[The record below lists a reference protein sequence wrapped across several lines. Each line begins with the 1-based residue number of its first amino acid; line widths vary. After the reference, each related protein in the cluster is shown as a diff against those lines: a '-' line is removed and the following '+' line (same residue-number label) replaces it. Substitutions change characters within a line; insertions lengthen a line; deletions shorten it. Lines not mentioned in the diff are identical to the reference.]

1 MVKISNIMSTTIDIN
16 TIKASN
22 SLKSLDSAIRATTNA
37 WKANEARA
45 KSVGSALEASKS
57 RYEGLSK
64 NIENVK
70 SKIGYLT
77 EQQSKLDRTTQQG
90 QEEYNKYANK
100 LASAEKQLASMT
112 AQQDRA
118 KRSMDYQKTG
128 LAGLQSSY
136 KLLNELG
143 NSRIQRLEAEGRQ
156 YEANKTK
163 LATYRASITSLT
175 KQQKLQADELV
186 RIGKASGEASEAY
199 KRQQIRLNQTSTTLA
214 KTKKDMDELSGSMRK
229 ANPTFF
235 DRLKNKISSVNKEAG
250 QTHKTFKE
258 VFAGSFIGNA
268 LSNAVSNLT
277 GKLKGAVS
285 EGMALNAAT
294 AKINARFKSMGMS
307 AKGIETL
314 DKQIGDLK
322 AQTNMTGDNVAN
334 LQTKMLNWSNIGT
347 KGAMQMTKMIAGVGD
362 SSKLSGDQIE
372 QMGASLMRVG
382 STGKVTYSALNR
394 VTKSAPTFMA
404 QLAKGAGMSEDKL
417 KAMLKTG
424 KVTQTQFQKWM
435 ASAAKYSDTAF
446 KGFSSTQGG
455 ALKFMQVRWQK
466 LEQTMTKPLFD
477 AKTSGLQA
485 LKDIMASPELLKG
498 ANAIGSALSST
509 IGYIDKHKKDIA
521 GITSDVTH
529 IGTELGKDLWKD
541 ISGII
546 GDIGKSFGLI
556 HGNTKKTEDP
566 LHMVKL
572 TMDGLAKNK
581 TAIQWISKAII
592 AMAAVK
598 GLKAITSPLTDLANI
613 KIGDKSLIGMLANGG
628 LKFGKW
634 MLHPIKNATDAMDT
648 LKIHMW
654 NMHDRIEPLTKA
666 FKSGFSKIGKFGQS
680 SWKAISKAWGKASDL
695 GSKAGKKI
703 AKGFRATGDSL
714 SRASRWS
721 WKKIRSG
728 FDGVKTFGQKLGQ
741 QLVAGFQ
748 KSIKVGRGLF
758 TQKGGAGPLNGLLQ
772 SAHSAGG
779 LKNLTTAG
787 KVGTAAA
794 SVGVAV
800 DAATS
805 IVKGIKDKVGSRKQY
820 EDIGTGAGKAI
831 GGGIGLWF
839 GGPLGAAIGAKIGD
853 VVGKWGGDAVK
864 SFQNGWNKK
873 KPPKNFW
880 SLENLG
886 WSAHNTFNKIGKWG
900 SDVGKKFGQSLSKGK
915 SWVKKNSKE
924 LALTAV
930 NPIAGIPTLLYKN
943 DPKFRKW
950 ANGVGKTFKKGFNSA
965 KKSVTNFNKSVSK
978 NVSNFNKSV
987 GKKYRQITSGI
998 GKTFK
1003 KGWDIA
1009 YKHASKGTKQIMRS
1023 TEKFAKNYIKTN
1035 KKANSETA
1043 KNFGSF
1049 SKRLK
1054 KNHGNL
1060 FKTLGQTAKTQ
1071 LKIEQKRWSSN
1082 WKNIK
1087 TTAAGI
1093 WKGLNQNASGMY
1105 KKLDTATHGGLGK
1118 VFNGFKDF
1126 GKNIKNFWDG
1136 LWKGITK
1143 TFDDTV
1149 KGLQDAAGN
1158 IQKFFTGKLKVSNI
1172 HLASGTDWKKKYGYP
1187 AILNDGHDSPA
1198 TGNREGLIHADGS
1211 LEILRGTNIKRWIFP
1226 GEDVINAHDLA
1237 TLFDRGVHL
1246 ANGTVNLRRNSKSSK
1261 LLFKNNSLIERAL
1274 KLYKAE
1280 VKKRDKRNKDRKDHR
1295 NKLDRKREQ
1304 KNSSSKAERAK
1315 AAVRAKKE
1323 QAQLKK
1329 LGDRISSALK
1339 HKNGNEVHRL
1349 TAEFNRL
1356 TKKYSAD
1363 KKASKKPDP
1372 HAGKVLVD
1380 QGLLIGAKSR
1390 IGHSVYIS
1398 KKLFKQLI
1406 DNLNKK
1412 SKKTKRK
1419 KTRSTRKRRSTRRRT
1434 ARSTRATRRRMTTR
1448 RRSTSTRTR
1457 STSSGVS
1464 IKASV
1469 SGGSAVTSLASAIKA
1484 LKSKS
1489 VKITA
1494 KASGIKTVA
1503 SLAKASKKIK
1513 GSSHKVTVKASGVKA
1528 LTKLYKATK
1537 KIKGKTHKVKVK
1549 TSGTK
1554 GLKSL
1559 QKNITSVHKHIDSLT
1574 KAAKKDKF
1582 GKDIAKQAEEAV
1594 KSLKGKG
1601 NFAKQFESMTKKFN
1615 KDLKNMTKNS
1625 KKEFKSMWSDI
1636 EHQSK
1641 TGQSRLTHEMSTFSS
1656 HYKKD
1661 WTSLEN
1667 GVHRVFSQFWTK
1679 MRTTAGR
1686 GVNGVLRIVNS
1697 AVGKIDTVISDFGGS
1712 KTAVKQ
1718 VGLVHYASGT
1728 GVFGSS
1734 MRRAITRPTLAVL
1747 NDGNDSPETGNKE
1760 TIWNKATNTFGVV
1773 QGRNTPMLLG
1783 PQHEVFN
1790 ATESKLLG
1798 FTHFASGTGALK
1810 KLYEIAKHNWE
1821 HPTKTGQSMFNA
1833 VSGLTGA
1840 MKDLAQGMRSKS
1852 ENQGVAWWSQ
1862 LWKMVEDKVNDDDL
1876 GPASGLLKAV
1886 EELGQNKHY
1895 SQGKRMSKFFADCSS
1910 LVSRALSK
1918 YYHAN
1923 WATPNGWALT
1933 VAGLWQH
1940 AHRISRSEA
1949 KPGDPVF
1956 WLPDTHVGI
1965 YAGHGRYYSAYGP
1978 NDGGPVGM
1986 QAVAPGAT
1994 FGRFNGLNTEG
2005 SKSKGVKIKANT
2017 ALQKKIRGQVGRGFW
2032 KTIQKI
2038 ADKYGENA
2046 GMVGAFKLGGD
2057 VTQRARAIAN
2067 ALKKAVPGATREGL
2081 AGIIGSWVFESGGL
2095 NPSAINPNGGAAGLG
2110 QWFDRKPLLLAYAR
2124 RHGKSWK
2131 NPSLQLDFALHGDDS
2146 QDTATFKRIL
2156 KSHGSATSL
2165 AYAFSREWERGGFD
2179 AQHASAAESIYKAL
2193 HGYANGGIVNTP
2205 QLAMIGEGRGPET
2218 VIPWDISKRSRAYQL
2233 MNATLA
2239 QFKHEDGND
2248 VADRRNSKSDEESR
2262 EFRETVVLLLQQLVE
2277 QKDDKKEKEEHDF
2290 MQGVLLL
2297 LRQIFNKSSVA
2308 NIKLTTP
2315 AGRTLWEVVEPFSKA
2330 EQRAAMIKLRRG
2342 LSGR

>member
-214 KTKKDMDELSGSMRK
+214 KTKNEMNELSGSMRK
-229 ANPTFF
+229 ANPTFL
-235 DRLKNKISSVNKEAG
+235 DRIKSKLGSVNKEAG

-322 AQTNMTGDNVAN
+322 SQTNMTGDNVAN

-362 SSKLSGDQIE
+362 SSKLSGDKIE

-382 STGKVTYSALNR
+382 STGKVTYSALSR

-417 KAMLKTG
+417 KSVLKTG

-477 AKTSGLQA
+477 AKTSGLQS
-485 LKDIMASPELLKG
+485 LKDIMSSPELLKG
-498 ANAIGSALSST
+498 ATAIGNALSST
-509 IGYIDKHKKDIA
+509 LGYIDKHKKDIA
-521 GITSDVTH
+521 GITSDITH
-529 IGTELGKDLWKD
+529 IAVQLGKDVWKD

-556 HGNTKKTEDP
+556 HDNTKKTEDP

-581 TAIQWISKAII
+581 TAIQWISKAIV

-598 GLKAITSPLTDLANI
+598 GLKAVTSPLVGLANI
-613 KIGDKSLIGMLANGG
+613 KIGDKSLIGMLAKGG
-628 LKFGKW
+628 FKFGKG
-634 MLHPIKNATDAMDT
+634 MLHPIKSITNTWDKFLIHLSNGKTRVGKITDA
-648 LKIHMW
+648 
-654 NMHDRIEPLTKA
+654 
-666 FKSGFSKIGKFGQS
+666 FKTGFSKIGKFGQA
-680 SWKAISKAWGKASDL
+680 SWRVISKAWGKASDL
-695 GSKAGKKI
+695 GSKAGKGI
-703 AKGFRATGDSL
+703 VKGFKATGHGL
-714 SRASRWS
+714 AFAGKWS
-721 WKKIRSG
+721 WSKIKSG
-728 FDGVKTFGQKLGQ
+728 FGTARSFGQTLGK
-741 QLVAGFQ
+741 QLVAGF
-748 KSIKVGRGLF
+748 KASVKIGKGLF
-758 TQKGGAGPLNGLLQ
+758 TQKGGAGIFNGALQ
-772 SAHSAGG
+772 STKSAGSFN
-779 LKNLTTAG
+779 NLTTAG

-794 SVGVAV
+794 SVGVVV

-839 GGPLGAAIGAKIGD
+839 GGPLGAAIGAKIGG

-886 WSAHNTFNKIGKWG
+886 WSAHDTFNKIGKWG

-943 DPKFRKW
+943 DPEFRKW

-1226 GEDVINAHDLA
+1226 GEDVINARDLA
-1237 TLFDRGVHL
+1237 TLFGRGVHL
-1246 ANGTVNLRRNSKSSK
+1246 ANGTVHLSKDHKYSK
-1261 LLFKNNSLIERAL
+1261 KNYELA
-1274 KLYKAE
+1274 
-1280 VKKRDKRNKDRKDHR
+1280 KKRAIED
-1295 NKLDRKREQ
+1295 
-1304 KNSSSKAERAK
+1304 
-1315 AAVRAKKE
+1315 KKE
-1323 QAQLKK
+1323 LEK
-1329 LGDRISSALK
+1329 LGDKISNALK
-1339 HKNGNEVHRL
+1339 HRNGNEARHL
-1349 TAEFNRL
+1349 TAEFNKL

-1363 KKASKKPDP
+1363 KKAAKKPDP

-1412 SKKTKRK
+1412 SKKTKSK
-1419 KTRSTRKRRSTRRRT
+1419 KTGSTRKRRTTRRKT
-1434 ARSTRATRRRMTTR
+1434 TRATRRRTT
-1448 RRSTSTRTR
+1448 TSTR

-1494 KASGIKTVA
+1494 KASGVKTVEA
-1503 SLAKASKKIK
+1503 LAKAAKKIK
-1513 GSSHKVTVKASGVKA
+1513 GGSHKVTVKTSG
-1528 LTKLYKATK
+1528 TKSLNQLYKATK
-1537 KIKGKTHKVKVK
+1537 KIKGKTHRVRVK

-1554 GLKSL
+1554 ALKSL
-1559 QKNITSVHKHIDSLT
+1559 QKNITSVHKRVDSLS

-1582 GKDIAKQAEEAV
+1582 GKSIAKQAEEAV

-1641 TGQSRLTHEMSTFSS
+1641 SGQSKLTHEMSSFSS
-1656 HYKKD
+1656 RYKKD
-1661 WTSLEN
+1661 WGSLEN
-1667 GVHRVFSQFWTK
+1667 GIHRTFGQFWSK
-1679 MRTTAGR
+1679 MKSAAGR
-1686 GVNGVLRIVNS
+1686 GVNNVLKIVNS
-1697 AVGKIDTVISDFGGS
+1697 AISKIDSVISDFGGS

-1734 MRRAITRPTLAVL
+1734 IRRAITKPTFAVL
-1747 NDGNDSPETGNKE
+1747 NDGNDSPETGNRE

-1773 QGRNTPMLLG
+1773 QGRNVPLLLG

-1798 FTHFASGTGALK
+1798 FTHYASGTGALH
-1810 KLYEIAKHNWE
+1810 KLYEVAKHNWSN
-1821 HPTKTGQSMFNA
+1821 PTKTGNLMFSA

-1840 MKDLAQGMRSKS
+1840 MKELASGMRSKS
-1852 ENQGVAWWSQ
+1852 KDQGVTWWSQ
-1862 LWKMVEDKVNDDDL
+1862 LWKMVEDKVDDDDL
-1876 GPASGLLKAV
+1876 GPATGLLKAV
-1886 EELGQNKHY
+1886 EKYGEGHRY
-1895 SQGKRMSKFFADCSS
+1895 VWGAGGPTTFDCSG
-1910 LVSRALSK
+1910 LVMYALK
-1918 YYHAN
+1918 HAYGIDYPHFSG
-1923 WATPNGWALT
+1923 AQYALT
-1933 VAGLWQH
+1933 QH
-1940 AHRISRSEA
+1940 ISKSQA
-1949 KPGDPVF
+1949 KPGDLVF
-1956 WLPDTHVGI
+1956 WGHGGSEHVGV
-1965 YAGHGRYYSAYGP
+1965 YAGGSKYYSAESPSQGIHMNTLSSVVGYGSP
-1978 NDGGPVGM
+1978 L
-1986 QAVAPGAT
+1986 
-1994 FGRFNGLNTEG
+1994 FGRVKGLKQDSE
-2005 SKSKGVKIKANT
+2005 SKDVKVKTNSS
-2017 ALQKKIRGQVGRGFW
+2017 LQKHIKDQVGQGFW
-2032 KTIQKI
+2032 RTVQKI
-2038 ADKYGENA
+2038 ADKYGESSIPGTA
-2046 GMVGAFKLGGD
+2046 TPKQARQVI
-2057 VTQRARAIAN
+2057 QRAMEIAGVHGQNWVNGLATIAQHESGFRDIVNTWDSNAKAGTPSAGWFQMIEPTFKAN
-2067 ALKKAVPGATREGL
+2067 AKPGYNKWRNPLDQAISAIRYIQRKYGGIAHVPGIVSMR
-2081 AGIIGSWVFESGGL
+2081 
-2095 NPSAINPNGGAAGLG
+2095 NGGPY
-2110 QWFDRKPLLLAYAR
+2110 Q
-2124 RHGKSWK
+2124 
-2131 NPSLQLDFALHGDDS
+2131 
-2146 QDTATFKRIL
+2146 
-2156 KSHGSATSL
+2156 
-2165 AYAFSREWERGGFD
+2165 
-2179 AQHASAAESIYKAL
+2179 
-2193 HGYANGGIVNTP
+2193 GYANGGIVTSP
-2205 QLAMIGEGRGPET
+2205 QLAMIGEGRRPET

-2233 MNATLA
+2233 MSATLA

-2248 VADRRNSKSDEESR
+2248 VADRRNGKSDEESR

-2308 NIKLTTP
+2308 DIKLTTP

>member
-214 KTKKDMDELSGSMRK
+214 KTKNEMNELSGSMRK
-229 ANPTFF
+229 ANPTFL
-235 DRLKNKISSVNKEAG
+235 DRIKSKLGSVNKEAG

-322 AQTNMTGDNVAN
+322 SQTNMTGDNVAN

-362 SSKLSGDQIE
+362 SSKLSGDKIE

-382 STGKVTYSALNR
+382 STGKVTYSALSR

-417 KAMLKTG
+417 KSVLKTG

-581 TAIQWISKAII
+581 TAIQWISKAIV

-598 GLKAITSPLTDLANI
+598 GLKAVTSPLVGLANI

-628 LKFGKW
+628 FKFGKG
-634 MLHPIKNATDAMDT
+634 MLHPIKSITNTWDKFLIHLSNGKTRVGKITDA
-648 LKIHMW
+648 
-654 NMHDRIEPLTKA
+654 
-666 FKSGFSKIGKFGQS
+666 FKTVFSKIGKFGQS
-680 SWKAISKAWGKASDL
+680 SWKVISKAWGKASDL
-695 GSKAGKKI
+695 GSKAGKGI
-703 AKGFRATGDSL
+703 VKGFKATGHGL
-714 SRASRWS
+714 ASAGKWS
-721 WKKIRSG
+721 WSKIKSG
-728 FDGVKTFGQKLGQ
+728 FGTARSFGQTLGK

-748 KSIKVGRGLF
+748 ASVKIGKGLF
-758 TQKGGAGPLNGLLQ
+758 TQKGGAGIFNGALQ
-772 SAHSAGG
+772 STKSAGG
-779 LKNLTTAG
+779 FNNLTTAG

-839 GGPLGAAIGAKIGD
+839 GGPLGAAIGAKIGG

-886 WSAHNTFNKIGKWG
+886 WSAHDTFNKIGKWG

-943 DPKFRKW
+943 DPKFRKL

-1143 TFDDTV
+1143 TFDDTI

-1158 IQKFFTGKLKVSNI
+1158 VQKFFTGKLKVGNL

-1226 GEDVINAHDLA
+1226 GEDVINARDLA
-1237 TLFDRGVHL
+1237 TLFGRGVHL
-1246 ANGTVNLRRNSKSSK
+1246 ANGTVHLSKDHKYSK
-1261 LLFKNNSLIERAL
+1261 KNYELA
-1274 KLYKAE
+1274 
-1280 VKKRDKRNKDRKDHR
+1280 KKRAIED
-1295 NKLDRKREQ
+1295 
-1304 KNSSSKAERAK
+1304 
-1315 AAVRAKKE
+1315 KKE
-1323 QAQLKK
+1323 LEK
-1329 LGDRISSALK
+1329 LGDKISNALK
-1339 HKNGNEVHRL
+1339 HRNGNEARHL
-1349 TAEFNRL
+1349 TAEFNKL

-1363 KKASKKPDP
+1363 KKAAKKPDP

-1412 SKKTKRK
+1412 SKKTKSK
-1419 KTRSTRKRRSTRRRT
+1419 KTGSTRKRRTTRRKT
-1434 ARSTRATRRRMTTR
+1434 TRATRRRTTTR
-1448 RRSTSTRTR
+1448 RRSTTTSTR

-1494 KASGIKTVA
+1494 KASGVKTVEA
-1503 SLAKASKKIK
+1503 LAKAAKKIK
-1513 GSSHKVTVKASGVKA
+1513 GGSHKVTVKTSG
-1528 LTKLYKATK
+1528 TKSLNQLYKATK
-1537 KIKGKTHKVKVK
+1537 KIKGKTHRVRVK

-1554 GLKSL
+1554 ALKSL
-1559 QKNITSVHKHIDSLT
+1559 QKNITSVHKRVDSLS

-1582 GKDIAKQAEEAV
+1582 GKSIAKQAEEAV

-1641 TGQSRLTHEMSTFSS
+1641 SGQSKLTHEMSSFSS
-1656 HYKKD
+1656 RYKKD
-1661 WTSLEN
+1661 WGSLEN
-1667 GVHRVFSQFWTK
+1667 GIHRTFGQFWSK
-1679 MRTTAGR
+1679 MKSAAGR
-1686 GVNGVLRIVNS
+1686 GVNNVLKIVNS
-1697 AVGKIDTVISDFGGS
+1697 AISKIDSVISDFGGS

-1734 MRRAITRPTLAVL
+1734 IRRAITKPTFAVL
-1747 NDGNDSPETGNKE
+1747 NDGNDSPETGNRE

-1773 QGRNTPMLLG
+1773 QGRNVPLLLG

-1798 FTHFASGTGALK
+1798 FTHYASGTGALH
-1810 KLYEIAKHNWE
+1810 KLYEVAKHNWSN
-1821 HPTKTGQSMFNA
+1821 PTKTGNLMFSA

-1840 MKDLAQGMRSKS
+1840 MKELASGMRSKS
-1852 ENQGVAWWSQ
+1852 KDQGVTWWSQ
-1862 LWKMVEDKVNDDDL
+1862 LWKMVEDKVDDDDL
-1876 GPASGLLKAV
+1876 GPATGLLKAV
-1886 EELGQNKHY
+1886 EKYGEGHRY
-1895 SQGKRMSKFFADCSS
+1895 VWGAGGPTTFDCSG
-1910 LVSRALSK
+1910 LVMYALK
-1918 YYHAN
+1918 HAYGIDYPHFSG
-1923 WATPNGWALT
+1923 AQYALT
-1933 VAGLWQH
+1933 QH
-1940 AHRISRSEA
+1940 ISKSQA
-1949 KPGDPVF
+1949 KPGDLVF
-1956 WLPDTHVGI
+1956 WGHGGSEHVGV
-1965 YAGHGRYYSAYGP
+1965 YAGGSKYYSAESPSQGIHMNTLSSVVGYGSP
-1978 NDGGPVGM
+1978 L
-1986 QAVAPGAT
+1986 
-1994 FGRFNGLNTEG
+1994 FGRVKGLKQDSE
-2005 SKSKGVKIKANT
+2005 SKDVKVKTNSS
-2017 ALQKKIRGQVGRGFW
+2017 LQKHIKDQVGQGFW
-2032 KTIQKI
+2032 RTVQKI
-2038 ADKYGENA
+2038 ADKYGESSIPGTA
-2046 GMVGAFKLGGD
+2046 TPKQARQVI
-2057 VTQRARAIAN
+2057 QRAMEIAGVHGQNWVNGLATIAQHESGFRDIVNTWDSNAKAGTPSAGWFQMIEPTFKANAKPGYNKWRNPLDQAISAIRYIQRKYGGIAN
-2067 ALKKAVPGATREGL
+2067 VPGLVSMRR
-2081 AGIIGSWVFESGGL
+2081 
-2095 NPSAINPNGGAAGLG
+2095 GGAY
-2110 QWFDRKPLLLAYAR
+2110 Q
-2124 RHGKSWK
+2124 
-2131 NPSLQLDFALHGDDS
+2131 
-2146 QDTATFKRIL
+2146 
-2156 KSHGSATSL
+2156 
-2165 AYAFSREWERGGFD
+2165 
-2179 AQHASAAESIYKAL
+2179 
-2193 HGYANGGIVNTP
+2193 GYANGGIVTSP

-2262 EFRETVVLLLQQLVE
+2262 EFRETIVLLLQQLVE

-2308 NIKLTTP
+2308 DIKLTTP

>member
-22 SLKSLDSAIRATTNA
+22 SLKSLDTAIRATTNA

-57 RYEGLSK
+57 RYEGLGK

-70 SKIGYLT
+70 SKISYLT

-214 KTKKDMDELSGSMRK
+214 KTKNEMNELSGSMRK
-229 ANPTFF
+229 ANPTFL
-235 DRLKNKISSVNKEAG
+235 DRIKSKLGSVNKEAG

-322 AQTNMTGDNVAN
+322 SQTNMTGDNVAN

-362 SSKLSGDQIE
+362 SSKLSGDKIE

-382 STGKVTYSALNR
+382 STGKVTYSALSR

-417 KAMLKTG
+417 KSVLKTG

-435 ASAAKYSDTAF
+435 AAAGKYSDTAF

-477 AKTSGLQA
+477 AKTSGLQS
-485 LKDIMASPELLKG
+485 LKNIMSSPELLKG
-498 ANAIGSALSST
+498 ATAIGKALSST

-541 ISGII
+541 VSGII

-556 HGNTKKTEDP
+556 HGNAKKSADP
-566 LHMVKL
+566 LHIVKL
-572 TMDGLAKNK
+572 AMDGLAKNK

-592 AMAAVK
+592 AMAAAK
-598 GLKAITSPLTDLANI
+598 GISKIGGGFLSIASGSIKAYKNIKAFRSGLKGIDSVKEFKGAEGAFNKL
-613 KIGDKSLIGMLANGG
+613 
-628 LKFGKW
+628 GKT
-634 MLHPIKNATDAMDT
+634 ASTV
-648 LKIHMW
+648 
-654 NMHDRIEPLTKA
+654 
-666 FKSGFSKIGKFGQS
+666 FSKIKTGIS
-680 SWKAISKAWGKASDL
+680 KAISGK
-695 GSKAGKKI
+695 
-703 AKGFRATGDSL
+703 SL
-714 SRASRWS
+714 
-721 WKKIRSG
+721 
-728 FDGVKTFGQKLGQ
+728 
-741 QLVAGFQ
+741 
-748 KSIKVGRGLF
+748 
-758 TQKGGAGPLNGLLQ
+758 GGALQ
-772 SAHSAGG
+772 SAKSAGG
-779 LKNLTTAG
+779 FKNLTTAG

-794 SVGVAV
+794 GVGVAV

-839 GGPLGAAIGAKIGD
+839 GGPLGAAVGAKIGGI
-853 VVGKWGGDAVK
+853 VGKWGGDAVK

-886 WSAHNTFNKIGKWG
+886 WSTHDTFSKIGKWG
-900 SDVGKKFGQSLSKGK
+900 SDVGKKFGQSLNKGK
-915 SWVKKNSKE
+915 SFVKKNSKE

-930 NPIAGIPTLLYKN
+930 SPIAGIPALLYKN
-943 DPKFRKW
+943 NPKFRKW

-1158 IQKFFTGKLKVSNI
+1158 IQKFFTGKLKVGNL

-1237 TLFDRGVHL
+1237 TLFGRGVHL
-1246 ANGTVNLRRNSKSSK
+1246 ANGTVKLRNNKSSK
-1261 LLFKNNSLIERAL
+1261 LLSKNNSLIERAL

-1315 AAVRAKKE
+1315 AAARAKKE
-1323 QAQLKK
+1323 QEQLKK

-1349 TAEFNRL
+1349 TAEFNKL

-1363 KKASKKPDP
+1363 KKAAKKPDP

-1412 SKKTKRK
+1412 SKKTKSK
-1419 KTRSTRKRRSTRRRT
+1419 KTGSTRKRRTTRRKN
-1434 ARSTRATRRRMTTR
+1434 TRATRRRTTTR
-1448 RRSTSTRTR
+1448 RRSTTTSTR

-1494 KASGIKTVA
+1494 KASGVKTVEA
-1503 SLAKASKKIK
+1503 LAKAAKKIK
-1513 GSSHKVTVKASGVKA
+1513 GGSHKVTVKTSG
-1528 LTKLYKATK
+1528 TKSLNQLYKATK
-1537 KIKGKTHKVKVK
+1537 KIKGKTHRVRVK

-1554 GLKSL
+1554 ALKSL
-1559 QKNITSVHKHIDSLT
+1559 QKNITSVHKRVDSLS

-1582 GKDIAKQAEEAV
+1582 GKSIAKQAEEAV

-1641 TGQSRLTHEMSTFSS
+1641 SGQSKLTHEMSSFSS
-1656 HYKKD
+1656 RYKKD
-1661 WTSLEN
+1661 WGSLEN
-1667 GVHRVFSQFWTK
+1667 GIHRTFGQFWSK
-1679 MRTTAGR
+1679 MKSAAGR
-1686 GVNGVLRIVNS
+1686 GVNNVLKIVNS
-1697 AVGKIDTVISDFGGS
+1697 AISKIDSVISDFGGS

-1734 MRRAITRPTLAVL
+1734 IRRAITKPTFAVL
-1747 NDGNDSPETGNKE
+1747 NDGNDSPETGNRE

-1773 QGRNTPMLLG
+1773 QGRNVPLLLG

-1798 FTHFASGTGALK
+1798 FTHYASGTGALH
-1810 KLYEIAKHNWE
+1810 KLYEVAKHNWSN
-1821 HPTKTGQSMFNA
+1821 PTKTGNLMFSA

-1840 MKDLAQGMRSKS
+1840 MKELASGMRSKS
-1852 ENQGVAWWSQ
+1852 KDQGVTWWSQ
-1862 LWKMVEDKVNDDDL
+1862 LWKMVEDKVDDDDL
-1876 GPASGLLKAV
+1876 GPATGLLKAV
-1886 EELGQNKHY
+1886 EKYGEGHRY
-1895 SQGKRMSKFFADCSS
+1895 VWGAGGPTTFDCSG
-1910 LVSRALSK
+1910 LVMYALK
-1918 YYHAN
+1918 HAYGIDYPHFSG
-1923 WATPNGWALT
+1923 AQYALT
-1933 VAGLWQH
+1933 QH
-1940 AHRISRSEA
+1940 ISKSQA
-1949 KPGDPVF
+1949 KPGDLVF
-1956 WLPDTHVGI
+1956 WGHGGSEHVGV
-1965 YAGHGRYYSAYGP
+1965 YAGGSKYYSAESPSQGIHMNTLSSVVGYGSP
-1978 NDGGPVGM
+1978 L
-1986 QAVAPGAT
+1986 
-1994 FGRFNGLNTEG
+1994 FGRVKGLKQDSE
-2005 SKSKGVKIKANT
+2005 SKDVKVKTNSS
-2017 ALQKKIRGQVGRGFW
+2017 LQKHIKDQVGQGFW
-2032 KTIQKI
+2032 RTVQKI
-2038 ADKYGENA
+2038 ADKYGESSIPGTA
-2046 GMVGAFKLGGD
+2046 TPKQARQVI
-2057 VTQRARAIAN
+2057 QRAMEIAGVHGQNWVNGLATIAQHESGFRDIVNTWDSNAKAGTPSAGWFQMIEPTFKAN
-2067 ALKKAVPGATREGL
+2067 AKPGYNKWRNPLDQAISAIRYIQRKYGGIAHVPGIVSMR
-2081 AGIIGSWVFESGGL
+2081 
-2095 NPSAINPNGGAAGLG
+2095 NGGPY
-2110 QWFDRKPLLLAYAR
+2110 Q
-2124 RHGKSWK
+2124 
-2131 NPSLQLDFALHGDDS
+2131 
-2146 QDTATFKRIL
+2146 
-2156 KSHGSATSL
+2156 
-2165 AYAFSREWERGGFD
+2165 
-2179 AQHASAAESIYKAL
+2179 
-2193 HGYANGGIVNTP
+2193 GYANGGIVTSP

-2233 MNATLA
+2233 MTATLA

-2262 EFRETVVLLLQQLVE
+2262 EFRETVVLLLQQLVA

-2308 NIKLTTP
+2308 DIKLTTP

>member
-143 NSRIQRLEAEGRQ
+143 TSRIQRLEAEGRQ

-163 LATYRASITSLT
+163 LSTYRASIESLT

-186 RIGKASGEASEAY
+186 KIGKASGEASEAY

-214 KTKKDMDELSGSMRK
+214 KTKNEMNELSGSMRK

-235 DRLKNKISSVNKEAG
+235 DRLKTKIGSVNKEAG

-277 GKLKGAVS
+277 GKLKGAVT

-307 AKGIETL
+307 TKTIADL

-322 AQTNMTGDNVAN
+322 AKTNMTGDNVAN

-362 SSKLSGDQIE
+362 SSKLSGDKIE

-435 ASAAKYSDTAF
+435 AAAGKYSDTAF

-477 AKTSGLQA
+477 AKTSGLQS
-485 LKDIMASPELLKG
+485 LKNIMSSPELLKG
-498 ANAIGSALSST
+498 ATAIGKALSST

-541 ISGII
+541 VSGII

-556 HGNTKKTEDP
+556 HGNAKKSADP
-566 LHMVKL
+566 LHIVKL
-572 TMDGLAKNK
+572 AMDGLAKNK

-592 AMAAVK
+592 AMAAAK
-598 GLKAITSPLTDLANI
+598 GISKIGGGFLSIASGSIKAYKNIKAFRSGLKGIDSVKEFKGAEGAFNKL
-613 KIGDKSLIGMLANGG
+613 
-628 LKFGKW
+628 GKT
-634 MLHPIKNATDAMDT
+634 ASTV
-648 LKIHMW
+648 
-654 NMHDRIEPLTKA
+654 
-666 FKSGFSKIGKFGQS
+666 FSKIKTGIS
-680 SWKAISKAWGKASDL
+680 KAISGK
-695 GSKAGKKI
+695 
-703 AKGFRATGDSL
+703 SL
-714 SRASRWS
+714 
-721 WKKIRSG
+721 
-728 FDGVKTFGQKLGQ
+728 
-741 QLVAGFQ
+741 
-748 KSIKVGRGLF
+748 
-758 TQKGGAGPLNGLLQ
+758 GGALQ
-772 SAHSAGG
+772 SAKSAGG
-779 LKNLTTAG
+779 FKNLTTAG

-794 SVGVAV
+794 GVGVAV

-839 GGPLGAAIGAKIGD
+839 GGPLGAAVGAKIGGI
-853 VVGKWGGDAVK
+853 VGKWGGDAVK
-864 SFQNGWNKK
+864 SFQNGWDKK
-873 KPPKNFW
+873 KPPENFW

-886 WSAHNTFNKIGKWG
+886 WSTRDTFTQIGKWG
-900 SDVGKKFGQSLSKGK
+900 SDVGKKFGQSLNKGK
-915 SWVKKNSKE
+915 SFVKKNSKE

-930 NPIAGIPTLLYKN
+930 SPIAGIPALLYKN
-943 DPKFRKW
+943 NPKFKKW
-950 ANGVGKTFKKGFNSA
+950 ADSVGKNFKQGFNTA

-978 NVSNFNKSV
+978 NISNFNKSV
-987 GKKYRQITSGI
+987 GKKYKQVTTDI
-998 GKTFK
+998 GKEFK
-1003 KGWDIA
+1003 KGWDTA
-1009 YKHASKGTKQIMRS
+1009 YKHVSKGTKQIMRS
-1023 TEKFAKNYIKTN
+1023 TASFAKKYVQTQ
-1035 KKANSETA
+1035 KKANSETV

-1087 TTAAGI
+1087 TTATGI

-1105 KKLDTATHGGLGK
+1105 KKLDAATHGGLSK

-1126 GKNIKNFWDG
+1126 GKDIKNFWDD

-1149 KGLQDAAGN
+1149 KSLQDAAGN
-1158 IQKFFTGKLKVSNI
+1158 VQKFFISKLKVGNL

-1237 TLFDRGVHL
+1237 TLFGRGVHL
-1246 ANGTVNLRRNSKSSK
+1246 ANGTVKLRNNKSSK
-1261 LLFKNNSLIERAL
+1261 LLSKNNSLIERAL

-1315 AAVRAKKE
+1315 AASRAKKE
-1323 QAQLKK
+1323 QEQLKK

-1363 KKASKKPDP
+1363 KKAAKKPDP

-1406 DNLNKK
+1406 ANLNKK

-1434 ARSTRATRRRMTTR
+1434 TRSTRATRRRTTTR

-1464 IKASV
+1464 IRASV

-1494 KASGIKTVA
+1494 KASGVKTVEA
-1503 SLAKASKKIK
+1503 LAKAAKKIK
-1513 GSSHKVTVKASGVKA
+1513 GGSHKVTVKTSG
-1528 LTKLYKATK
+1528 TKSLNQLYKATK
-1537 KIKGKTHKVKVK
+1537 KIKGKTHRVRVK

-1554 GLKSL
+1554 ALKSL
-1559 QKNITSVHKHIDSLT
+1559 QKNITSVHKRVDSLS

-1582 GKDIAKQAEEAV
+1582 GKSIAKQAEEAV

-1679 MRTTAGR
+1679 MRTAAGR

-1773 QGRNTPMLLG
+1773 QGRNVPLLLG

-1798 FTHFASGTGALK
+1798 FTHYASGTGALH
-1810 KLYEIAKHNWE
+1810 KLYEVAKHNWSN
-1821 HPTKTGQSMFNA
+1821 PTKTGNLMFSA

-1840 MKDLAQGMRSKS
+1840 MKELASGMRSKS
-1852 ENQGVAWWSQ
+1852 KDQGVTWWSQ
-1862 LWKMVEDKVNDDDL
+1862 LWKMVEDKVDDDDL
-1876 GPASGLLKAV
+1876 GPATGLLKAV
-1886 EELGQNKHY
+1886 EKYGEGHRY
-1895 SQGKRMSKFFADCSS
+1895 VWGAGGPTTFDCSG
-1910 LVSRALSK
+1910 LVMYALK
-1918 YYHAN
+1918 HAYGIDYPHFSG
-1923 WATPNGWALT
+1923 AQYALT
-1933 VAGLWQH
+1933 QH
-1940 AHRISRSEA
+1940 ISKSQA
-1949 KPGDPVF
+1949 KPGDLVF
-1956 WLPDTHVGI
+1956 WGHGGSEHVGV
-1965 YAGHGRYYSAYGP
+1965 YAGGSKYYSAESPSQGIHMNTLSSVVGYGSP
-1978 NDGGPVGM
+1978 L
-1986 QAVAPGAT
+1986 
-1994 FGRFNGLNTEG
+1994 FGRVKGLKQDSE
-2005 SKSKGVKIKANT
+2005 SKDVKVKTNSS
-2017 ALQKKIRGQVGRGFW
+2017 LQKHIKNQVGQGFW
-2032 KTIQKI
+2032 RTVQKI
-2038 ADKYGENA
+2038 ADKYGESSIPGTA
-2046 GMVGAFKLGGD
+2046 TPKQARQVI
-2057 VTQRARAIAN
+2057 QRAMEIAGVHGQNWVNGLATIAQHESGFRDIVNTWDSNAKAGTPSAGWFQMIEPTFKANAKPGYNKWRNPLDQAISAIRYIQRKYGGIAN
-2067 ALKKAVPGATREGL
+2067 VPGLVSMRR
-2081 AGIIGSWVFESGGL
+2081 
-2095 NPSAINPNGGAAGLG
+2095 GGAY
-2110 QWFDRKPLLLAYAR
+2110 Q
-2124 RHGKSWK
+2124 
-2131 NPSLQLDFALHGDDS
+2131 
-2146 QDTATFKRIL
+2146 
-2156 KSHGSATSL
+2156 
-2165 AYAFSREWERGGFD
+2165 
-2179 AQHASAAESIYKAL
+2179 
-2193 HGYANGGIVNTP
+2193 GYANGGIVTSP

-2262 EFRETVVLLLQQLVE
+2262 EFRETIVLLLQQLVE

-2308 NIKLTTP
+2308 DIKLTTP

>member
-163 LATYRASITSLT
+163 LSTYRASIESLT

-214 KTKKDMDELSGSMRK
+214 KTKNEMNELSGSMRK

-258 VFAGSFIGNA
+258 VFAGSFVGNA

-277 GKLKGAVS
+277 GKLKGAVT

-404 QLAKGAGMSEDKL
+404 QLAKGAGISEDKL

-435 ASAAKYSDTAF
+435 ASAGKYSDTAF

-477 AKTSGLQA
+477 AKTSGLQS
-485 LKDIMASPELLKG
+485 LKNIMSSPELLKG
-498 ANAIGSALSST
+498 ATAIGKALSST

-541 ISGII
+541 VSGII

-556 HGNTKKTEDP
+556 HGNAKKSADP
-566 LHMVKL
+566 LHIVKL
-572 TMDGLAKNK
+572 AMDGLAKNK

-592 AMAAVK
+592 AMAAAK
-598 GLKAITSPLTDLANI
+598 GISKIGGGFLSIASGSIKAYKNIKAFRSGLKGIDSVKEFKGAEGAFNKL
-613 KIGDKSLIGMLANGG
+613 
-628 LKFGKW
+628 GKT
-634 MLHPIKNATDAMDT
+634 ASTV
-648 LKIHMW
+648 
-654 NMHDRIEPLTKA
+654 
-666 FKSGFSKIGKFGQS
+666 FSKIKTGIS
-680 SWKAISKAWGKASDL
+680 KAISGK
-695 GSKAGKKI
+695 
-703 AKGFRATGDSL
+703 SL
-714 SRASRWS
+714 
-721 WKKIRSG
+721 
-728 FDGVKTFGQKLGQ
+728 
-741 QLVAGFQ
+741 
-748 KSIKVGRGLF
+748 
-758 TQKGGAGPLNGLLQ
+758 GGALQ
-772 SAHSAGG
+772 SAKSAGG
-779 LKNLTTAG
+779 FKNLTTAG

-794 SVGVAV
+794 GVGVAV

-831 GGGIGLWF
+831 GGGIGLYF
-839 GGPLGAAIGAKIGD
+839 GGPLGAAVGAKIGG

-886 WSAHNTFNKIGKWG
+886 WSTRDTFTKIGKWG
-900 SDVGKKFGQSLSKGK
+900 SDVGKKFGQSLNKGK
-915 SWVKKNSKE
+915 SFVKKNSKE

-930 NPIAGIPTLLYKN
+930 SPIAGIPALLYKN
-943 DPKFRKW
+943 NPKFKKW
-950 ANGVGKTFKKGFNSA
+950 ADSVGKNFKQGFNTA

-978 NVSNFNKSV
+978 NISNFNKSV
-987 GKKYRQITSGI
+987 GKKYKQVTTDI
-998 GKTFK
+998 GKEFK
-1003 KGWDIA
+1003 KGWDAA

-1023 TEKFAKNYIKTN
+1023 TASFAKKYVQTQ
-1035 KKANSETA
+1035 KKANSETV

-1087 TTAAGI
+1087 TTATGI

-1105 KKLDTATHGGLGK
+1105 KKLDAATHGGLSK

-1126 GKNIKNFWDG
+1126 GKDIKNFWDD

-1149 KGLQDAAGN
+1149 KSLQDAAGN
-1158 IQKFFTGKLKVSNI
+1158 VQKFFTGKLKVGNL

-1261 LLFKNNSLIERAL
+1261 LLSKNNSLIERAL

-1349 TAEFNRL
+1349 TAEFNKL

-1363 KKASKKPDP
+1363 KKAAKKPDP

-1419 KTRSTRKRRSTRRRT
+1419 KTRSTRKRRTTRRKN
-1434 ARSTRATRRRMTTR
+1434 TRATRRRTTTR
-1448 RRSTSTRTR
+1448 RRSTTTSTR

-1494 KASGIKTVA
+1494 KASGVKTVEA
-1503 SLAKASKKIK
+1503 LAKAAKKIK
-1513 GSSHKVTVKASGVKA
+1513 GGSHKVTVKTSG
-1528 LTKLYKATK
+1528 TKSLNQLYKATK
-1537 KIKGKTHKVKVK
+1537 KIKGKTHRVRVK

-1554 GLKSL
+1554 ALKSL
-1559 QKNITSVHKHIDSLT
+1559 QKNITSVHKRVDSLS

-1582 GKDIAKQAEEAV
+1582 GKSIAKQAEEAV

-1667 GVHRVFSQFWTK
+1667 GVHQTFGQFWAK
-1679 MRTTAGR
+1679 MKTAAGR
-1686 GVNGVLRIVNS
+1686 GVNNVLRIVNS
-1697 AVGKIDTVISDFGGS
+1697 AVGKIDNVISDFGGS

-1773 QGRNTPMLLG
+1773 QGRNVPLLLG

-1798 FTHFASGTGALK
+1798 FTHYASGTGALH
-1810 KLYEIAKHNWE
+1810 KLYEIAKHNWSNSS
-1821 HPTKTGQSMFNA
+1821 KTGNAMFSA

-1840 MKDLAQGMRSKS
+1840 MKELASGMRSKS
-1852 ENQGVAWWSQ
+1852 KDQGVDWWSQ
-1862 LWKMVEDKVNDDDL
+1862 LWKMVEDKVDDDDL
-1876 GPASGLLKAV
+1876 GPATGLLKAV
-1886 EELGQNKHY
+1886 EKYGEGHRY
-1895 SQGKRMSKFFADCSS
+1895 VWGAGGPTTFDCSG
-1910 LVSRALSK
+1910 LVMYALK
-1918 YYHAN
+1918 HAYGIDYPHFSG
-1923 WATPNGWALT
+1923 AQYALT
-1933 VAGLWQH
+1933 QH
-1940 AHRISRSEA
+1940 ISKSQA
-1949 KPGDPVF
+1949 KPGDLVF
-1956 WLPDTHVGI
+1956 WGHGGSEHVGV
-1965 YAGHGRYYSAYGP
+1965 YAGGSKYYSAESPSQGIHMNTLSSVVGYGSP
-1978 NDGGPVGM
+1978 L
-1986 QAVAPGAT
+1986 
-1994 FGRFNGLNTEG
+1994 FGRVKGLKQDSE
-2005 SKSKGVKIKANT
+2005 SKDVKVKTNSS
-2017 ALQKKIRGQVGRGFW
+2017 LQKHIKDQVGQGFW
-2032 KTIQKI
+2032 RTVQKI
-2038 ADKYGENA
+2038 ADKYGESSIPGTA
-2046 GMVGAFKLGGD
+2046 TPKQARQVI
-2057 VTQRARAIAN
+2057 QRAMEIAGVHGQNWVNGLATIAQHESGFRDIVNTWDSNAKAGTPSAGWFQMIEPTFKAN
-2067 ALKKAVPGATREGL
+2067 AKPGYNKWRNPLDQAISAIRYIQRKYGGIAHVPGIVSMR
-2081 AGIIGSWVFESGGL
+2081 
-2095 NPSAINPNGGAAGLG
+2095 NGGPY
-2110 QWFDRKPLLLAYAR
+2110 Q
-2124 RHGKSWK
+2124 
-2131 NPSLQLDFALHGDDS
+2131 
-2146 QDTATFKRIL
+2146 
-2156 KSHGSATSL
+2156 
-2165 AYAFSREWERGGFD
+2165 
-2179 AQHASAAESIYKAL
+2179 
-2193 HGYANGGIVNTP
+2193 GYANGGIVTSP
-2205 QLAMIGEGRGPET
+2205 QLAMIGEGRRPET

-2262 EFRETVVLLLQQLVE
+2262 EFRETVVLLLQQLVA

-2308 NIKLTTP
+2308 DIKLTTP

>member
-214 KTKKDMDELSGSMRK
+214 KTKNEMNELSGSMRK
-229 ANPTFF
+229 ANPTFL
-235 DRLKNKISSVNKEAG
+235 DRIKSKLGSVNKEAG

-322 AQTNMTGDNVAN
+322 SQTNMTGDNVAN

-362 SSKLSGDQIE
+362 SSKLSGDKIE

-382 STGKVTYSALNR
+382 STGKVTYSALSR

-417 KAMLKTG
+417 KSVLKTG

-498 ANAIGSALSST
+498 ANAIRSALSST

-581 TAIQWISKAII
+581 TAIQWISKAIV

-598 GLKAITSPLTDLANI
+598 GLKAVTSPLVGLANI

-628 LKFGKW
+628 FKFGKG
-634 MLHPIKNATDAMDT
+634 MLHPIKSITNTWDKFLIHLSNGKTRVGKITDA
-648 LKIHMW
+648 
-654 NMHDRIEPLTKA
+654 
-666 FKSGFSKIGKFGQS
+666 FKTGFSKIGKFGQS
-680 SWKAISKAWGKASDL
+680 SWKVISKAWGKASDL
-695 GSKAGKKI
+695 GSKAGKGI
-703 AKGFRATGDSL
+703 VKGFKATGHGL
-714 SRASRWS
+714 ASAGKWS
-721 WKKIRSG
+721 WSKIKSG
-728 FDGVKTFGQKLGQ
+728 FGTARSFGQTLGK
-741 QLVAGFQ
+741 QLVAGF
-748 KSIKVGRGLF
+748 KASVKIGKGLF
-758 TQKGGAGPLNGLLQ
+758 TQKGGAGIFNGALQ
-772 SAHSAGG
+772 STKSAGG
-779 LKNLTTAG
+779 FNNLTTAG

-839 GGPLGAAIGAKIGD
+839 GGPLGAAIGAKIGG

-886 WSAHNTFNKIGKWG
+886 WSAHDTFNKIGKWG

-1087 TTAAGI
+1087 TTATGI

-1149 KGLQDAAGN
+1149 KDLQDAAGN

-1211 LEILRGTNIKRWIFP
+1211 LEVLRGTNIKRWIFP
-1226 GEDVINAHDLA
+1226 GEDVINARDLA
-1237 TLFDRGVHL
+1237 TLFGRGVHL
-1246 ANGTVNLRRNSKSSK
+1246 ANGTVHLSKDHKYSK
-1261 LLFKNNSLIERAL
+1261 KNYELA
-1274 KLYKAE
+1274 
-1280 VKKRDKRNKDRKDHR
+1280 KKRAIED
-1295 NKLDRKREQ
+1295 
-1304 KNSSSKAERAK
+1304 
-1315 AAVRAKKE
+1315 KKE
-1323 QAQLKK
+1323 LEK
-1329 LGDRISSALK
+1329 LGDKISNALK
-1339 HKNGNEVHRL
+1339 HRNGNEARHL
-1349 TAEFNRL
+1349 TAEFNKL

-1363 KKASKKPDP
+1363 KKAAKKPDP

-1412 SKKTKRK
+1412 SKKTKSK
-1419 KTRSTRKRRSTRRRT
+1419 KTGSTRKRRTTRRKT
-1434 ARSTRATRRRMTTR
+1434 TRATRRRTTTR
-1448 RRSTSTRTR
+1448 RRSTTTSTR

-1494 KASGIKTVA
+1494 KASGVKTVEA
-1503 SLAKASKKIK
+1503 LAKAAKKIK
-1513 GSSHKVTVKASGVKA
+1513 GGSHKVTVKTSG
-1528 LTKLYKATK
+1528 TKSLNQLYKATK
-1537 KIKGKTHKVKVK
+1537 KIKGKTHRVRVK

-1554 GLKSL
+1554 ALKSL
-1559 QKNITSVHKHIDSLT
+1559 QKNITSVHKRVDSLS

-1582 GKDIAKQAEEAV
+1582 GKSIAKQAEEAV

-1641 TGQSRLTHEMSTFSS
+1641 SGQSKLTHEMSSFSS
-1656 HYKKD
+1656 RYKKD
-1661 WTSLEN
+1661 WGSLEN
-1667 GVHRVFSQFWTK
+1667 GIHRTFGQFWSK
-1679 MRTTAGR
+1679 MKSAAGR
-1686 GVNGVLRIVNS
+1686 GVNNVLKIVNS
-1697 AVGKIDTVISDFGGS
+1697 AISKIDSVISDFGGS

-1734 MRRAITRPTLAVL
+1734 IRRAITKPTFAVL
-1747 NDGNDSPETGNKE
+1747 NDGNDSPETGNRE

-1773 QGRNTPMLLG
+1773 QGRNVPLLLG

-1798 FTHFASGTGALK
+1798 FTHYASGTGALH
-1810 KLYEIAKHNWE
+1810 KLYEVAKHNWSN
-1821 HPTKTGQSMFNA
+1821 PTKTGNLMFSA

-1840 MKDLAQGMRSKS
+1840 MKELASGMRSKS
-1852 ENQGVAWWSQ
+1852 KDQGVTWWSQ
-1862 LWKMVEDKVNDDDL
+1862 LWKMVEDKVDDDDL
-1876 GPASGLLKAV
+1876 GPATGLLKAV
-1886 EELGQNKHY
+1886 EKYGEGHRY
-1895 SQGKRMSKFFADCSS
+1895 VWGAGGPTTFDCSG
-1910 LVSRALSK
+1910 LVMYALK
-1918 YYHAN
+1918 HAYGIDYPHFSG
-1923 WATPNGWALT
+1923 AQYALT
-1933 VAGLWQH
+1933 QH
-1940 AHRISRSEA
+1940 ISKSQA
-1949 KPGDPVF
+1949 KPGDLVF
-1956 WLPDTHVGI
+1956 WGHGGSEHVGV
-1965 YAGHGRYYSAYGP
+1965 YAGGSKYYSAESPSQGIHMNTLSSVVGYGSP
-1978 NDGGPVGM
+1978 L
-1986 QAVAPGAT
+1986 
-1994 FGRFNGLNTEG
+1994 FGRVKGLKQDSE
-2005 SKSKGVKIKANT
+2005 SKDVKVKTNSS
-2017 ALQKKIRGQVGRGFW
+2017 LQKHIKDQVGQGFW
-2032 KTIQKI
+2032 RTVQKI
-2038 ADKYGENA
+2038 ADKYGESSIPGTA
-2046 GMVGAFKLGGD
+2046 TPKQARQVI
-2057 VTQRARAIAN
+2057 QRAMEIAGVHGQNWVNGLATIAQHESGFRDIVNTWDSNAKAGTPSAGWFQMIEPTFKAN
-2067 ALKKAVPGATREGL
+2067 AKPGYNKWRNPLDQAISAIRYIQRKYGGIAHVPGIVSMR
-2081 AGIIGSWVFESGGL
+2081 
-2095 NPSAINPNGGAAGLG
+2095 NGGPY
-2110 QWFDRKPLLLAYAR
+2110 Q
-2124 RHGKSWK
+2124 
-2131 NPSLQLDFALHGDDS
+2131 
-2146 QDTATFKRIL
+2146 
-2156 KSHGSATSL
+2156 
-2165 AYAFSREWERGGFD
+2165 
-2179 AQHASAAESIYKAL
+2179 
-2193 HGYANGGIVNTP
+2193 GYANGGIVTSP
-2205 QLAMIGEGRGPET
+2205 QLAMIGEGRRPET

-2233 MNATLA
+2233 MSATLA

-2248 VADRRNSKSDEESR
+2248 VADRRNGKSDEESR

-2308 NIKLTTP
+2308 DIKLTTP

>member
-214 KTKKDMDELSGSMRK
+214 KTKNEMNELSGSMRK
-229 ANPTFF
+229 ANPTFL
-235 DRLKNKISSVNKEAG
+235 DRIKSKLGSVNKEAG

-322 AQTNMTGDNVAN
+322 SQTNMTGDNVAN

-362 SSKLSGDQIE
+362 SSKLSGDKIE

-382 STGKVTYSALNR
+382 STGKVTYSALSR

-417 KAMLKTG
+417 KSVLKTG

-477 AKTSGLQA
+477 AKTSGLQS
-485 LKDIMASPELLKG
+485 LKDIMSSPKLLKG
-498 ANAIGSALSST
+498 ATAIGNALSST
-509 IGYIDKHKKDIA
+509 LGYIDKHKKDIA
-521 GITSDVTH
+521 GITSDITH
-529 IGTELGKDLWKD
+529 IAVQLGKDVWKD

-556 HGNTKKTEDP
+556 HDNTKKTEDP

-581 TAIQWISKAII
+581 TAIQWISKAIV

-598 GLKAITSPLTDLANI
+598 GLKAVTSPLVGLANI
-613 KIGDKSLIGMLANGG
+613 KIGDKSLIGMLAKGG
-628 LKFGKW
+628 FKFGKG
-634 MLHPIKNATDAMDT
+634 MLHPIKSITNTWDKFLIHLSNGKTRVGKITDA
-648 LKIHMW
+648 
-654 NMHDRIEPLTKA
+654 
-666 FKSGFSKIGKFGQS
+666 FKTGFSKIGKFGQA
-680 SWKAISKAWGKASDL
+680 SWRVISKAWGKASDL
-695 GSKAGKKI
+695 GSKAGKGI
-703 AKGFRATGDSL
+703 VKGFKATGHGL
-714 SRASRWS
+714 AFAGKWS
-721 WKKIRSG
+721 WSKIKSG
-728 FDGVKTFGQKLGQ
+728 FGTARSFGQTLGK
-741 QLVAGFQ
+741 QLVAGF
-748 KSIKVGRGLF
+748 KASVKIGKGLF
-758 TQKGGAGPLNGLLQ
+758 TQKGGAGIFNGALQ
-772 SAHSAGG
+772 STKSAGG
-779 LKNLTTAG
+779 FNNLTTAG

-794 SVGVAV
+794 SVGVVV

-839 GGPLGAAIGAKIGD
+839 GGPLGAAIGAKIGG

-886 WSAHNTFNKIGKWG
+886 WSAHDTFNKIGKWG

-943 DPKFRKW
+943 DPEFRKW

-1226 GEDVINAHDLA
+1226 GEDVINARDLA
-1237 TLFDRGVHL
+1237 TLFGRGVHL
-1246 ANGTVNLRRNSKSSK
+1246 ANGTVHLSKDHKYSK
-1261 LLFKNNSLIERAL
+1261 KNYELA
-1274 KLYKAE
+1274 
-1280 VKKRDKRNKDRKDHR
+1280 KKRAIED
-1295 NKLDRKREQ
+1295 
-1304 KNSSSKAERAK
+1304 
-1315 AAVRAKKE
+1315 KKE
-1323 QAQLKK
+1323 LEK
-1329 LGDRISSALK
+1329 LGDKISNALK
-1339 HKNGNEVHRL
+1339 HRNGNEARHL
-1349 TAEFNRL
+1349 TAEFNKL

-1363 KKASKKPDP
+1363 KKAAKKPDP

-1412 SKKTKRK
+1412 SKKTKSK
-1419 KTRSTRKRRSTRRRT
+1419 KTGSTRKRRTTRRKT
-1434 ARSTRATRRRMTTR
+1434 TRATRRRTT
-1448 RRSTSTRTR
+1448 TSTR

-1494 KASGIKTVA
+1494 KASGVKTVEA
-1503 SLAKASKKIK
+1503 LAKAAKKIK
-1513 GSSHKVTVKASGVKA
+1513 GGSHKVTVKTSG
-1528 LTKLYKATK
+1528 TKSLNQLYKATK
-1537 KIKGKTHKVKVK
+1537 KIKGKTHRVRVK

-1554 GLKSL
+1554 ALKSL
-1559 QKNITSVHKHIDSLT
+1559 QKNITSVHKRVDSLS

-1582 GKDIAKQAEEAV
+1582 GKSIAKQAEEAV

-1641 TGQSRLTHEMSTFSS
+1641 SGQSKLTHEMSSFSS
-1656 HYKKD
+1656 RYKKD
-1661 WTSLEN
+1661 WGSLEN
-1667 GVHRVFSQFWTK
+1667 GIHRTFGQFWSK
-1679 MRTTAGR
+1679 MKSAAGR
-1686 GVNGVLRIVNS
+1686 GVNNVLKIVNS
-1697 AVGKIDTVISDFGGS
+1697 AISKIDSVISDFGGS

-1734 MRRAITRPTLAVL
+1734 IRRAITKPTFAVL
-1747 NDGNDSPETGNKE
+1747 NDGNDSPETGNRE

-1773 QGRNTPMLLG
+1773 QGRNVPLLLG

-1798 FTHFASGTGALK
+1798 FTHYASGTGALH
-1810 KLYEIAKHNWE
+1810 KLYEVAKHNWSN
-1821 HPTKTGQSMFNA
+1821 PTKTGNLMFSA

-1840 MKDLAQGMRSKS
+1840 MKELASGMRSKS
-1852 ENQGVAWWSQ
+1852 KDQGVTWWSQ
-1862 LWKMVEDKVNDDDL
+1862 LWKMVEDKVDDDDL
-1876 GPASGLLKAV
+1876 GPATGLLKAV
-1886 EELGQNKHY
+1886 EKYGEGHRY
-1895 SQGKRMSKFFADCSS
+1895 VWGAGGPTTFDCSG
-1910 LVSRALSK
+1910 LVMYALK
-1918 YYHAN
+1918 HAYGIDYPHFSG
-1923 WATPNGWALT
+1923 AQYALT
-1933 VAGLWQH
+1933 QH
-1940 AHRISRSEA
+1940 ISKSQA
-1949 KPGDPVF
+1949 KPGDLVF
-1956 WLPDTHVGI
+1956 WGHGGSEHVGV
-1965 YAGHGRYYSAYGP
+1965 YAGGSKYYSAESPSQGIHMNTLSSVVGYGSP
-1978 NDGGPVGM
+1978 L
-1986 QAVAPGAT
+1986 
-1994 FGRFNGLNTEG
+1994 FGRVKGLKQDSE
-2005 SKSKGVKIKANT
+2005 SKDVKVKTNSS
-2017 ALQKKIRGQVGRGFW
+2017 LQKHIKDQVGQGFW
-2032 KTIQKI
+2032 RTVQKI
-2038 ADKYGENA
+2038 ADKYGESSIPGTA
-2046 GMVGAFKLGGD
+2046 TPKQARQVI
-2057 VTQRARAIAN
+2057 QRAMEIAGVHGQNWVNGLATIAQHESGFRDIVNTWDSNAKAGTPSAGWFQMIEPTFKAN
-2067 ALKKAVPGATREGL
+2067 AKPGYNKWRNPLDQAISAIRYIQRKYGGIAHVPGIVSMR
-2081 AGIIGSWVFESGGL
+2081 
-2095 NPSAINPNGGAAGLG
+2095 NGGPY
-2110 QWFDRKPLLLAYAR
+2110 Q
-2124 RHGKSWK
+2124 
-2131 NPSLQLDFALHGDDS
+2131 
-2146 QDTATFKRIL
+2146 
-2156 KSHGSATSL
+2156 
-2165 AYAFSREWERGGFD
+2165 
-2179 AQHASAAESIYKAL
+2179 
-2193 HGYANGGIVNTP
+2193 GYANGGIVTSP
-2205 QLAMIGEGRGPET
+2205 QLAMIGEGRRPET

-2233 MNATLA
+2233 MSATLA

-2248 VADRRNSKSDEESR
+2248 VADRRNGKSDEESR

-2308 NIKLTTP
+2308 DIKLTTP

>member
-22 SLKSLDSAIRATTNA
+22 SLKSLDTAIRATTNA

-57 RYEGLSK
+57 RYEGLGK

-70 SKIGYLT
+70 SKISYLT

-143 NSRIQRLEAEGRQ
+143 TSRIQRLEAEGRQ

-163 LATYRASITSLT
+163 LSTYRASIESLT

-186 RIGKASGEASEAY
+186 KIGKASGEASEAY

-214 KTKKDMDELSGSMRK
+214 KTKNEMNELSGSMRK

-235 DRLKNKISSVNKEAG
+235 DRLKTKIGSVNKEAG

-277 GKLKGAVS
+277 GKLKGAVT

-307 AKGIETL
+307 TKTIADL

-322 AQTNMTGDNVAN
+322 AKTNMTGDNVAN

-435 ASAAKYSDTAF
+435 AAAGKYSDTAF

-498 ANAIGSALSST
+498 AAAIGNALSST

-541 ISGII
+541 VSGII

-556 HGNTKKTEDP
+556 HGNAKKSADP
-566 LHMVKL
+566 LHIVKL
-572 TMDGLAKNK
+572 AMDGLAKNK

-592 AMAAVK
+592 AMAAAK
-598 GLKAITSPLTDLANI
+598 GISKIGGGFLSIASGSIKAYKNIKAFRSGLKGIDSVKEFKGAEGAFNKL
-613 KIGDKSLIGMLANGG
+613 
-628 LKFGKW
+628 GKT
-634 MLHPIKNATDAMDT
+634 ASTV
-648 LKIHMW
+648 
-654 NMHDRIEPLTKA
+654 
-666 FKSGFSKIGKFGQS
+666 FSKIKTGIS
-680 SWKAISKAWGKASDL
+680 KAISGK
-695 GSKAGKKI
+695 
-703 AKGFRATGDSL
+703 SL
-714 SRASRWS
+714 
-721 WKKIRSG
+721 
-728 FDGVKTFGQKLGQ
+728 
-741 QLVAGFQ
+741 
-748 KSIKVGRGLF
+748 
-758 TQKGGAGPLNGLLQ
+758 GGALQ
-772 SAHSAGG
+772 SAKSAGG
-779 LKNLTTAG
+779 FKNLTAAG

-794 SVGVAV
+794 GVGVAV

-839 GGPLGAAIGAKIGD
+839 GGPLGAAVGAKIGGI
-853 VVGKWGGDAVK
+853 VGKWGGDAVK

-886 WSAHNTFNKIGKWG
+886 WSTRDTFTQIGKWG
-900 SDVGKKFGQSLSKGK
+900 SDVGKKFGQSLNKGK
-915 SWVKKNSKE
+915 SFVKKNSKE

-930 NPIAGIPTLLYKN
+930 SPIAGIPALLYKN
-943 DPKFRKW
+943 NPKFKKW
-950 ANGVGKTFKKGFNSA
+950 ADSVGKNFKQGFNTA

-978 NVSNFNKSV
+978 NISNFNKSV
-987 GKKYRQITSGI
+987 GKKYKQVTTDI
-998 GKTFK
+998 GKEFK
-1003 KGWDIA
+1003 KGWDAA

-1023 TEKFAKNYIKTN
+1023 TASFAKKYVQTQ
-1035 KKANSETA
+1035 KKANSETV

-1087 TTAAGI
+1087 TTATGI

-1158 IQKFFTGKLKVSNI
+1158 IQKFFTGKLKVGNL

-1237 TLFDRGVHL
+1237 TLFGRGVHL
-1246 ANGTVNLRRNSKSSK
+1246 ANGTVKLRNNKSSK
-1261 LLFKNNSLIERAL
+1261 LLSKNNSLIERAL

-1315 AAVRAKKE
+1315 AAARAKKE
-1323 QAQLKK
+1323 QEQLKK

-1363 KKASKKPDP
+1363 KKAAKKPDP

-1406 DNLNKK
+1406 ANLNKK

-1434 ARSTRATRRRMTTR
+1434 TRSTRATRRRTTTR

-1494 KASGIKTVA
+1494 KASGTKAVV
-1503 SLAKASKKIK
+1503 SLAKAARKIK
-1513 GSSHKVTVKASGVKA
+1513 GSSHKVAVKAVGVKA

-1537 KIKGKTHKVKVK
+1537 KIKGKTHKVRVK

-1559 QKNITSVHKHIDSLT
+1559 QKNVTSVHKRIDSLA
-1574 KAAKKDKF
+1574 KATKKDKF

-1641 TGQSRLTHEMSTFSS
+1641 TGQSRLTHEMSNFSS

-1667 GVHRVFSQFWTK
+1667 GVHRTFGQFWAK
-1679 MRTTAGR
+1679 MKTAAGR
-1686 GVNGVLRIVNS
+1686 GVNNVLRIVNS
-1697 AVGKIDTVISDFGGS
+1697 AVGKIDNVISDFGGS

-1734 MRRAITRPTLAVL
+1734 MRRAITGPTLAVL

-1810 KLYEIAKHNWE
+1810 KLYEIAKHNWSN
-1821 HPTKTGQSMFNA
+1821 PTKTGNLMFSA

-1840 MKDLAQGMRSKS
+1840 MKELASGMRSKS
-1852 ENQGVAWWSQ
+1852 KDQGVAWWSQ
-1862 LWKMVEDKVNDDDL
+1862 LWKMVEDKVDDDDL
-1876 GPASGLLKAV
+1876 GPATGLLKAV
-1886 EELGQNKHY
+1886 EKYGEGHRY
-1895 SQGKRMSKFFADCSS
+1895 VWGAGGPTTFDCSG
-1910 LVSRALSK
+1910 LVMYALK
-1918 YYHAN
+1918 HAYGIDYPHFSG
-1923 WATPNGWALT
+1923 AQYALT
-1933 VAGLWQH
+1933 QH
-1940 AHRISRSEA
+1940 ISKSQA
-1949 KPGDPVF
+1949 KPGDLVF
-1956 WLPDTHVGI
+1956 WGHGGSEHVGV
-1965 YAGHGRYYSAYGP
+1965 YAGGSKYYSAESPSQGIHMNTLSSVVGYGSP
-1978 NDGGPVGM
+1978 L
-1986 QAVAPGAT
+1986 
-1994 FGRFNGLNTEG
+1994 FGRVKGLKQDSE
-2005 SKSKGVKIKANT
+2005 SKDVKVKTNSS
-2017 ALQKKIRGQVGRGFW
+2017 LQKHIKNQVGQGFW
-2032 KTIQKI
+2032 RTVQKI
-2038 ADKYGENA
+2038 ADKYGESSIPGTA
-2046 GMVGAFKLGGD
+2046 TPKQARQVI
-2057 VTQRARAIAN
+2057 QRAMEIAGVHGQNWVNGLATIAQHESGFRDIVNTWDSNAKAGTPSAGWFQMIEPTFKAN
-2067 ALKKAVPGATREGL
+2067 AKPGYNKWRNPLDQAISAIRYIQRKYGGIAHVPGIVSMR
-2081 AGIIGSWVFESGGL
+2081 
-2095 NPSAINPNGGAAGLG
+2095 NGGPY
-2110 QWFDRKPLLLAYAR
+2110 Q
-2124 RHGKSWK
+2124 
-2131 NPSLQLDFALHGDDS
+2131 
-2146 QDTATFKRIL
+2146 
-2156 KSHGSATSL
+2156 
-2165 AYAFSREWERGGFD
+2165 
-2179 AQHASAAESIYKAL
+2179 
-2193 HGYANGGIVNTP
+2193 GYANGGIVNTP

-2248 VADRRNSKSDEESR
+2248 VVDRRNSKSDEESR
-2262 EFRETVVLLLQQLVE
+2262 EFRETVVLLLQQLVA

-2308 NIKLTTP
+2308 DIKLTTP

>member
-70 SKIGYLT
+70 SKISYLT

-118 KRSMDYQKTG
+118 KKSMDYQKSG

-143 NSRIQRLEAEGRQ
+143 TSRIQRLEAEGRQ

-163 LATYRASITSLT
+163 LSTYRASIESLT

-186 RIGKASGEASEAY
+186 KIGKASGEASEAY

-435 ASAAKYSDTAF
+435 AAAGKYSDTAF

-477 AKTSGLQA
+477 AKTSGLQS
-485 LKDIMASPELLKG
+485 LKNIMSSPELLKG
-498 ANAIGSALSST
+498 ATAIGKALSST

-541 ISGII
+541 VSGII

-556 HGNTKKTEDP
+556 HGNAKKSADP
-566 LHMVKL
+566 LHIVKL
-572 TMDGLAKNK
+572 AMDGLAKNK

-592 AMAAVK
+592 AMAAAK
-598 GLKAITSPLTDLANI
+598 GISKIGGGFLSIASGSIKAYKNIKAFRSGLKGIDSVKEFKGAEGAFNKL
-613 KIGDKSLIGMLANGG
+613 
-628 LKFGKW
+628 GKT
-634 MLHPIKNATDAMDT
+634 ASTV
-648 LKIHMW
+648 
-654 NMHDRIEPLTKA
+654 
-666 FKSGFSKIGKFGQS
+666 FSKIKTGIS
-680 SWKAISKAWGKASDL
+680 KAISGK
-695 GSKAGKKI
+695 
-703 AKGFRATGDSL
+703 SL
-714 SRASRWS
+714 
-721 WKKIRSG
+721 
-728 FDGVKTFGQKLGQ
+728 
-741 QLVAGFQ
+741 
-748 KSIKVGRGLF
+748 
-758 TQKGGAGPLNGLLQ
+758 GGALQ
-772 SAHSAGG
+772 SAKSAGG
-779 LKNLTTAG
+779 FKNLTTAG

-794 SVGVAV
+794 GVGVAV

-839 GGPLGAAIGAKIGD
+839 GGPLGAAVGAKIGGI
-853 VVGKWGGDAVK
+853 VGKWGGDAVK

-886 WSAHNTFNKIGKWG
+886 WSTRDTFTQIGKWG
-900 SDVGKKFGQSLSKGK
+900 SDVGKKFGQSLNKGK
-915 SWVKKNSKE
+915 SFVKKNSKE

-930 NPIAGIPTLLYKN
+930 SPIAGIPALLYKN
-943 DPKFRKW
+943 NPKFRKW

-1105 KKLDTATHGGLGK
+1105 KKLDTATHGGLSK

-1126 GKNIKNFWDG
+1126 GKDIKNFWDD

-1158 IQKFFTGKLKVSNI
+1158 VQKFFTGKLKVGNL

-1187 AILNDGHDSPA
+1187 AILNDDHDSPA

-1237 TLFDRGVHL
+1237 TLFGRGVHL
-1246 ANGTVNLRRNSKSSK
+1246 ANGTVKLRNNKSSK
-1261 LLFKNNSLIERAL
+1261 LLSKNNSLIERAL

-1363 KKASKKPDP
+1363 KKAAKKPDP

-1406 DNLNKK
+1406 ANLNKK
-1412 SKKTKRK
+1412 SKKTKSK
-1419 KTRSTRKRRSTRRRT
+1419 KTGSTRKRRTTRRKT
-1434 ARSTRATRRRMTTR
+1434 TRATRRRTTTR
-1448 RRSTSTRTR
+1448 RRSTTTSTR

-1494 KASGIKTVA
+1494 KASGTKAVV
-1503 SLAKASKKIK
+1503 SLAKAARKIK
-1513 GSSHKVTVKASGVKA
+1513 GSSHKVAVKAVGVKA

-1537 KIKGKTHKVKVK
+1537 KIKGKTHKVRVK

-1559 QKNITSVHKHIDSLT
+1559 QKNVTSVHKRIDSLA
-1574 KAAKKDKF
+1574 KATKKDKF

-1641 TGQSRLTHEMSTFSS
+1641 TGQSRLTHEMSNFSS

-1667 GVHRVFSQFWTK
+1667 GVHRTFGQFWTK
-1679 MRTTAGR
+1679 MRTAAGR

-1773 QGRNTPMLLG
+1773 QGRNVPLLLG

-1798 FTHFASGTGALK
+1798 FTHYASGTGALH
-1810 KLYEIAKHNWE
+1810 KLYEVAKHNWSN
-1821 HPTKTGQSMFNA
+1821 PTKTGNLMFSA

-1840 MKDLAQGMRSKS
+1840 MKELASGMRSKS
-1852 ENQGVAWWSQ
+1852 KDQGVTWWSQ
-1862 LWKMVEDKVNDDDL
+1862 LWKMVEDKVDDDDL
-1876 GPASGLLKAV
+1876 GPATGLLKAV
-1886 EELGQNKHY
+1886 EKYGEGHRY
-1895 SQGKRMSKFFADCSS
+1895 VWGAGGPTTFDCSG
-1910 LVSRALSK
+1910 LVMYALK
-1918 YYHAN
+1918 HAYGIDYPHFSG
-1923 WATPNGWALT
+1923 AQYALT
-1933 VAGLWQH
+1933 QH
-1940 AHRISRSEA
+1940 ISKSQA
-1949 KPGDPVF
+1949 KPGDLVF
-1956 WLPDTHVGI
+1956 WGHGGSEHVGV
-1965 YAGHGRYYSAYGP
+1965 YAGGSKYYSAESPSQGIHMNTLSSVVGYGSP
-1978 NDGGPVGM
+1978 L
-1986 QAVAPGAT
+1986 
-1994 FGRFNGLNTEG
+1994 FGRVKGLKQDSE
-2005 SKSKGVKIKANT
+2005 SKDVKVKTNSS
-2017 ALQKKIRGQVGRGFW
+2017 LQKHIKNQVGQGFW
-2032 KTIQKI
+2032 RTVQKI
-2038 ADKYGENA
+2038 ADKYGESSIPGTA
-2046 GMVGAFKLGGD
+2046 TPKQARQVI
-2057 VTQRARAIAN
+2057 QRAMEIAGVHGQNWVNGLATIAQHESGFRDIVNTWDSNAKAGTPSAGWFQMIEPTFKAN
-2067 ALKKAVPGATREGL
+2067 AKPGYNKWRNPLDQAISAIRYIQRKYGGIAHVPG
-2081 AGIIGSWVFESGGL
+2081 IVSMQ
-2095 NPSAINPNGGAAGLG
+2095 NGGPY
-2110 QWFDRKPLLLAYAR
+2110 Q
-2124 RHGKSWK
+2124 
-2131 NPSLQLDFALHGDDS
+2131 
-2146 QDTATFKRIL
+2146 
-2156 KSHGSATSL
+2156 
-2165 AYAFSREWERGGFD
+2165 
-2179 AQHASAAESIYKAL
+2179 
-2193 HGYANGGIVNTP
+2193 GYANGGIVTSP

-2248 VADRRNSKSDEESR
+2248 VADRRNSKSDEESQ

-2308 NIKLTTP
+2308 DIKLTTP

>member
-214 KTKKDMDELSGSMRK
+214 KTKNEMNELSGSMRK
-229 ANPTFF
+229 ANPTFL
-235 DRLKNKISSVNKEAG
+235 DRIKSKLGSVNKEAG

-322 AQTNMTGDNVAN
+322 SQTNMTGDNVAN

-362 SSKLSGDQIE
+362 SSKLSGDKIE

-382 STGKVTYSALNR
+382 STGKVTYSALSR

-417 KAMLKTG
+417 KSVLKTG

-435 ASAAKYSDTAF
+435 AAAGKYSDTAF

-477 AKTSGLQA
+477 AKTSGLQS
-485 LKDIMASPELLKG
+485 LKNIMSSPELLKG
-498 ANAIGSALSST
+498 ATAIGKALSST

-541 ISGII
+541 VSGII

-556 HGNTKKTEDP
+556 HGNAKKSADP
-566 LHMVKL
+566 LHIVKL
-572 TMDGLAKNK
+572 AMDGLAKNK

-592 AMAAVK
+592 AMAAAK
-598 GLKAITSPLTDLANI
+598 GISKIGGGFLSIASGSIKAYKNIKAFRSGLKGIDSVKEFKGAEGAFNKL
-613 KIGDKSLIGMLANGG
+613 
-628 LKFGKW
+628 GKT
-634 MLHPIKNATDAMDT
+634 ASTV
-648 LKIHMW
+648 
-654 NMHDRIEPLTKA
+654 
-666 FKSGFSKIGKFGQS
+666 FSKIKTGIS
-680 SWKAISKAWGKASDL
+680 KAISGKSL
-695 GSKAGKKI
+695 GSA
-703 AKGFRATGDSL
+703 
-714 SRASRWS
+714 
-721 WKKIRSG
+721 
-728 FDGVKTFGQKLGQ
+728 
-741 QLVAGFQ
+741 
-748 KSIKVGRGLF
+748 
-758 TQKGGAGPLNGLLQ
+758 LQ
-772 SAHSAGG
+772 SAKSAGG
-779 LKNLTTAG
+779 FKNLTTAG

-794 SVGVAV
+794 GVGVAV

-831 GGGIGLWF
+831 GGGIGLYF
-839 GGPLGAAIGAKIGD
+839 GGPLGAAVGAKIGGI
-853 VVGKWGGDAVK
+853 VGKWGGDAVK

-886 WSAHNTFNKIGKWG
+886 WSTHDTFNKIGKWG
-900 SDVGKKFGQSLSKGK
+900 SNVGKKFGQSLSKGK

-943 DPKFRKW
+943 NPKFRKW
-950 ANGVGKTFKKGFNSA
+950 ANGVGKTFKQGFNSA

-987 GKKYRQITSGI
+987 GKKYKQITTGI

-1003 KGWDIA
+1003 KGWDAA

-1023 TEKFAKNYIKTN
+1023 TEKFAKNYVKTQ

-1087 TTAAGI
+1087 TTANGI
-1093 WKGLNQNASGMY
+1093 WKGLRTNASDMY
-1105 KKLDTATHGGLGK
+1105 AKLNKSTHGGLGK
-1118 VFNGFKDF
+1118 VFDGFKDF

-1158 IQKFFTGKLKVSNI
+1158 IQKFFTGKLKVGNI
-1172 HLASGTDWKKKYGYP
+1172 HLASGTGWKKKYGYP

-1211 LEILRGTNIKRWIFP
+1211 LEILRGTNIRRWIFP
-1226 GEDVINAHDLA
+1226 GEDVINARDLA
-1237 TLFDRGVHL
+1237 TLFGRGVHL
-1246 ANGTVNLRRNSKSSK
+1246 ADGTVRLSRDHKYSK
-1261 LLFKNNSLIERAL
+1261 KNYELA
-1274 KLYKAE
+1274 
-1280 VKKRDKRNKDRKDHR
+1280 KKR
-1295 NKLDRKREQ
+1295 
-1304 KNSSSKAERAK
+1304 
-1315 AAVRAKKE
+1315 AVEDKKE
-1323 QAQLKK
+1323 LEK
-1329 LGDRISSALK
+1329 LGDKISNALK
-1339 HKNGNEVHRL
+1339 HKNGNEARHL
-1349 TAEFNRL
+1349 TAEFNKL

-1419 KTRSTRKRRSTRRRT
+1419 KTRSTRKRSSTRRRT
-1434 ARSTRATRRRMTTR
+1434 TKATTTR
-1448 RRSTSTRTR
+1448 KRSTSTSTR
-1457 STSSGVS
+1457 SISSGMSV
-1464 IKASV
+1464 KATV
-1469 SGGSAVTSLASAIKA
+1469 SGGTAVSSLASAIKS

-1494 KASGIKTVA
+1494 KASGIKAVA
-1503 SLAKASKKIK
+1503 ALAKAAKKIK
-1513 GSSHKVTVKASGVKA
+1513 GGSHKVTVKTSGLKS
-1528 LTKLYKATK
+1528 LKSLYKATR

-1554 GLKSL
+1554 SLKSL
-1559 QKNITSVHKHIDSLT
+1559 QKNITSVHKRIDSLS

-1582 GKDIAKQAEEAV
+1582 GKSIKAQAEEAV

-1641 TGQSRLTHEMSTFSS
+1641 TGQSRLTHEMNSFSS

-1661 WTSLEN
+1661 WSSLEN
-1667 GVHRVFSQFWTK
+1667 GIHRTFGQFWSK
-1679 MRTTAGR
+1679 MRSAAGR

-1697 AVGKIDTVISDFGGS
+1697 AIGKIDSVISDFGGS

-1734 MRRAITRPTLAVL
+1734 IRRAITKPTFAVL
-1747 NDGNDSPETGNKE
+1747 NDGNDSPETGNRE

-1773 QGRNTPMLLG
+1773 QGRNVPLLLG

-1798 FTHFASGTGALK
+1798 FTHYASGTGALH
-1810 KLYEIAKHNWE
+1810 KLYEVAKHNWSN
-1821 HPTKTGQSMFNA
+1821 PTKTGNLMFSA

-1840 MKDLAQGMRSKS
+1840 MKELASGMRSKS
-1852 ENQGVAWWSQ
+1852 KDQGVTWWSQ
-1862 LWKMVEDKVNDDDL
+1862 LWKMVEDKVDDDDL
-1876 GPASGLLKAV
+1876 GPATGLLKAV
-1886 EELGQNKHY
+1886 EKYGEGHRY
-1895 SQGKRMSKFFADCSS
+1895 VWGAGGPTTFDCSG
-1910 LVSRALSK
+1910 LVMYALK
-1918 YYHAN
+1918 HAYGIDYPHFSG
-1923 WATPNGWALT
+1923 AQYALT
-1933 VAGLWQH
+1933 QH
-1940 AHRISRSEA
+1940 ISKSQA
-1949 KPGDPVF
+1949 KPGDLVF
-1956 WLPDTHVGI
+1956 WGHGGSEHVGV
-1965 YAGHGRYYSAYGP
+1965 YAGGSKYYSAESPSQGIHMNTLSSVVGYGSP
-1978 NDGGPVGM
+1978 L
-1986 QAVAPGAT
+1986 
-1994 FGRFNGLNTEG
+1994 FGRVKGLKQDSE
-2005 SKSKGVKIKANT
+2005 SKDVKVKTNSS
-2017 ALQKKIRGQVGRGFW
+2017 LQKHIKDQVGQGFW
-2032 KTIQKI
+2032 RTVQKI
-2038 ADKYGENA
+2038 ADKYGESSIPGTA
-2046 GMVGAFKLGGD
+2046 TPKQARQVI
-2057 VTQRARAIAN
+2057 QRAMEIAGVHGQNWVNGLATIAQHESGFRDIVNTWDSNAKAGTPSAGWFQMIEPTFKAN
-2067 ALKKAVPGATREGL
+2067 AKPGYNKWRNPLDQAISAIRYIQRKYGGIAHVPGIVSMR
-2081 AGIIGSWVFESGGL
+2081 
-2095 NPSAINPNGGAAGLG
+2095 NGGPY
-2110 QWFDRKPLLLAYAR
+2110 Q
-2124 RHGKSWK
+2124 
-2131 NPSLQLDFALHGDDS
+2131 
-2146 QDTATFKRIL
+2146 
-2156 KSHGSATSL
+2156 
-2165 AYAFSREWERGGFD
+2165 
-2179 AQHASAAESIYKAL
+2179 
-2193 HGYANGGIVNTP
+2193 GYANGGIVTSP
-2205 QLAMIGEGRGPET
+2205 QLAMIGEGRRPET

-2308 NIKLTTP
+2308 DIKLTTP

-2342 LSGR
+2342 LSGC

>member
-45 KSVGSALEASKS
+45 KSVGNALEASKS

-214 KTKKDMDELSGSMRK
+214 KTKNEMNELSGSMRK
-229 ANPTFF
+229 ANPTFL
-235 DRLKNKISSVNKEAG
+235 DRIKSKLGSVNKEAG

-322 AQTNMTGDNVAN
+322 SQTNMTGDNVAN

-362 SSKLSGDQIE
+362 SSKLSGDKIE

-382 STGKVTYSALNR
+382 STGKVTYSALSR

-498 ANAIGSALSST
+498 ATAIGNALSST

-521 GITSDVTH
+521 GITSDITH

-541 ISGII
+541 VSGII

-556 HGNTKKTEDP
+556 HGNAKKSADP
-566 LHMVKL
+566 LHIVKL
-572 TMDGLAKNK
+572 AMDGLAKNK

-592 AMAAVK
+592 AMAAAK
-598 GLKAITSPLTDLANI
+598 GISKVGGGFLSIASGSIKAYKNI
-613 KIGDKSLIGMLANGG
+613 
-628 LKFGKW
+628 
-634 MLHPIKNATDAMDT
+634 
-648 LKIHMW
+648 
-654 NMHDRIEPLTKA
+654 KA
-666 FKSGFSKIGKFGQS
+666 FKSGLKGIDNVKEFKGTEGAFNKLGKTASTVFSKIKTGLS
-680 SWKAISKAWGKASDL
+680 KAISGK
-695 GSKAGKKI
+695 
-703 AKGFRATGDSL
+703 SL
-714 SRASRWS
+714 
-721 WKKIRSG
+721 
-728 FDGVKTFGQKLGQ
+728 
-741 QLVAGFQ
+741 
-748 KSIKVGRGLF
+748 
-758 TQKGGAGPLNGLLQ
+758 GGALQ
-772 SAHSAGG
+772 SVKSAGG
-779 LKNLTTAG
+779 FKNLTTAG

-794 SVGVAV
+794 GVGVAV

-831 GGGIGLWF
+831 GGGIGLYF
-839 GGPLGAAIGAKIGD
+839 GGPLGAAVGAKIGG

-886 WSAHNTFNKIGKWG
+886 WSTHDTFNKIGKWG

-943 DPKFRKW
+943 NPKFRKW

-978 NVSNFNKSV
+978 NISNFNKSV

-1158 IQKFFTGKLKVSNI
+1158 IQKFFTGKLKVGNL

-1226 GEDVINAHDLA
+1226 GEDVINARDLA
-1237 TLFDRGVHL
+1237 TLFGRGVHL
-1246 ANGTVNLRRNSKSSK
+1246 ANGTVKLRNNKSSK
-1261 LLFKNNSLIERAL
+1261 LLSKNNSLIERAL

-1315 AAVRAKKE
+1315 AAARAKKE

-1363 KKASKKPDP
+1363 KKAAKKPDP

-1406 DNLNKK
+1406 ANLNKK

-1434 ARSTRATRRRMTTR
+1434 TRSTRATRRRTTTR

-1494 KASGIKTVA
+1494 KASGTKAVV
-1503 SLAKASKKIK
+1503 SLAKAARKIK
-1513 GSSHKVTVKASGVKA
+1513 GSSHKVAVKAVGVKA

-1537 KIKGKTHKVKVK
+1537 KIKGKTHKVRVK

-1559 QKNITSVHKHIDSLT
+1559 QKNVTSVHKRIDSLA
-1574 KAAKKDKF
+1574 KATKKDKF

-1641 TGQSRLTHEMSTFSS
+1641 TGQSRLTHEMSNFSS

-1667 GVHRVFSQFWTK
+1667 GVHRTFGQFWAK
-1679 MRTTAGR
+1679 MKTAAGR
-1686 GVNGVLRIVNS
+1686 GVNNVLRIVNS
-1697 AVGKIDTVISDFGGS
+1697 AVGKIDNVISDFGGS

-1734 MRRAITRPTLAVL
+1734 MRRAITGPTLAVL

-1810 KLYEIAKHNWE
+1810 KLYEIAKHNWSN
-1821 HPTKTGQSMFNA
+1821 PTKTGNLMFSA

-1840 MKDLAQGMRSKS
+1840 MKELASGMRSKS
-1852 ENQGVAWWSQ
+1852 KDHGVTWWSQ
-1862 LWKMVEDKVNDDDL
+1862 LWKMVEDKVDDDDL
-1876 GPASGLLKAV
+1876 GPATGLLKAV
-1886 EELGQNKHY
+1886 EKYGEGHRY
-1895 SQGKRMSKFFADCSS
+1895 VWGAGGPTTFDCSG
-1910 LVSRALSK
+1910 LVMYALK
-1918 YYHAN
+1918 HAYGIDYPHFSG
-1923 WATPNGWALT
+1923 AQYALT
-1933 VAGLWQH
+1933 QH
-1940 AHRISRSEA
+1940 ISKSQA
-1949 KPGDPVF
+1949 KPGDLVF
-1956 WLPDTHVGI
+1956 WGHGGSEHVGV
-1965 YAGHGRYYSAYGP
+1965 YAGGSKYYSAESPSQGIHMNTLSSVVGYGSP
-1978 NDGGPVGM
+1978 L
-1986 QAVAPGAT
+1986 
-1994 FGRFNGLNTEG
+1994 FGRVKGLKQDSE
-2005 SKSKGVKIKANT
+2005 SKDVKVKTNSS
-2017 ALQKKIRGQVGRGFW
+2017 LQKHIKDQVGQGFW
-2032 KTIQKI
+2032 RTVQKI
-2038 ADKYGENA
+2038 ADKYGESSIPGTA
-2046 GMVGAFKLGGD
+2046 TPKQARQVI
-2057 VTQRARAIAN
+2057 QRAMEIAGVHGQNWVNGLATIAQHESGFRDIVNTWDSNAKAGTPSAGWFQMIEPTFKAN
-2067 ALKKAVPGATREGL
+2067 AKPGYNKWRNPLDQAISAIRYIQRKYGGIAHVPGIVSMR
-2081 AGIIGSWVFESGGL
+2081 
-2095 NPSAINPNGGAAGLG
+2095 NGGPY
-2110 QWFDRKPLLLAYAR
+2110 Q
-2124 RHGKSWK
+2124 
-2131 NPSLQLDFALHGDDS
+2131 
-2146 QDTATFKRIL
+2146 
-2156 KSHGSATSL
+2156 
-2165 AYAFSREWERGGFD
+2165 
-2179 AQHASAAESIYKAL
+2179 
-2193 HGYANGGIVNTP
+2193 GYANGGIVTSP
-2205 QLAMIGEGRGPET
+2205 QLAMIGEGRRPET

>member
-22 SLKSLDSAIRATTNA
+22 SLKSLDTAIRATTNA

-57 RYEGLSK
+57 RYEGLGK

-70 SKIGYLT
+70 SKISYLT

-143 NSRIQRLEAEGRQ
+143 TSRIQRLEAEGRQ

-163 LATYRASITSLT
+163 LSTYRASIESLT

-186 RIGKASGEASEAY
+186 KIGKASGEASEAY

-214 KTKKDMDELSGSMRK
+214 KTKNEMNELSGSMRK

-235 DRLKNKISSVNKEAG
+235 DRLKTKIGSVNKEAG

-277 GKLKGAVS
+277 GKLKGAVT

-307 AKGIETL
+307 TKTIADL

-322 AQTNMTGDNVAN
+322 AKTNMTGDNVAN

-435 ASAAKYSDTAF
+435 AAAGKYSDTAF

-498 ANAIGSALSST
+498 AAAIGNALSST

-541 ISGII
+541 VSGII

-556 HGNTKKTEDP
+556 HGNAKKSADP
-566 LHMVKL
+566 LHIVKL
-572 TMDGLAKNK
+572 AMDGLAKNK

-592 AMAAVK
+592 AMAAAK
-598 GLKAITSPLTDLANI
+598 GISKIGGGFLSIASGSIKAYKNIKAFRSGLKGIDNVKEFKGTEGAFNKL
-613 KIGDKSLIGMLANGG
+613 
-628 LKFGKW
+628 GKT
-634 MLHPIKNATDAMDT
+634 ASTV
-648 LKIHMW
+648 
-654 NMHDRIEPLTKA
+654 
-666 FKSGFSKIGKFGQS
+666 FSKIKTGLS
-680 SWKAISKAWGKASDL
+680 KAISGK
-695 GSKAGKKI
+695 
-703 AKGFRATGDSL
+703 SL
-714 SRASRWS
+714 
-721 WKKIRSG
+721 
-728 FDGVKTFGQKLGQ
+728 
-741 QLVAGFQ
+741 
-748 KSIKVGRGLF
+748 
-758 TQKGGAGPLNGLLQ
+758 GGALQ
-772 SAHSAGG
+772 SVKSAGG
-779 LKNLTTAG
+779 FKNLTTAG

-794 SVGVAV
+794 GVGVAV

-839 GGPLGAAIGAKIGD
+839 GGPLGAAIGAKIGG

-880 SLENLG
+880 SWENLG
-886 WSAHNTFNKIGKWG
+886 WSTHDTFNKIGKWG

-943 DPKFRKW
+943 NPKFKKW
-950 ANGVGKTFKKGFNSA
+950 ADSVGKNFKKGFNSA

-978 NVSNFNKSV
+978 NVSSFNKSV
-987 GKKYRQITSGI
+987 GKKYKQITTGI

-1003 KGWDIA
+1003 KGWDAA

-1023 TEKFAKNYIKTN
+1023 TEKFAKNYVKTQ
-1035 KKANSETA
+1035 KKANSETV

-1054 KNHGNL
+1054 KNHGDL

-1093 WKGLNQNASGMY
+1093 WKGLRTNASDMY
-1105 KKLDTATHGGLGK
+1105 AKLNKSTHGGLGK
-1118 VFNGFKDF
+1118 VFDGFKDF

-1158 IQKFFTGKLKVSNI
+1158 IQKFFTGKLKVGNI

-1226 GEDVINAHDLA
+1226 GEDVINARDLA
-1237 TLFDRGVHL
+1237 TLFGRGVHL
-1246 ANGTVNLRRNSKSSK
+1246 ANGTVKLRNNKSSK
-1261 LLFKNNSLIERAL
+1261 LLSKNNSLIERAL

-1315 AAVRAKKE
+1315 AAARAKKE

-1363 KKASKKPDP
+1363 KKAAKKPDP

-1406 DNLNKK
+1406 ANLNKK

-1434 ARSTRATRRRMTTR
+1434 TRSTRATRRRTTTR

-1494 KASGIKTVA
+1494 KASGTKAVV
-1503 SLAKASKKIK
+1503 SLAKAARKIK
-1513 GSSHKVTVKASGVKA
+1513 GSSHKVAVKAVGVKA

-1537 KIKGKTHKVKVK
+1537 KIKGKTHKVRVK

-1559 QKNITSVHKHIDSLT
+1559 QKNVTSVHKRIDSLA
-1574 KAAKKDKF
+1574 KATKKDKF

-1641 TGQSRLTHEMSTFSS
+1641 TGQSRLTHEMSNFSS

-1667 GVHRVFSQFWTK
+1667 GVHRTFGQFWAK
-1679 MRTTAGR
+1679 MKTAAGR
-1686 GVNGVLRIVNS
+1686 GVNNVLRIVNS
-1697 AVGKIDTVISDFGGS
+1697 AVGKIDNVISDFGGS

-1734 MRRAITRPTLAVL
+1734 MRRAITGPTLAVL

-1810 KLYEIAKHNWE
+1810 KLYEIAKHNWSN
-1821 HPTKTGQSMFNA
+1821 PTKTGNLMFSA

-1840 MKDLAQGMRSKS
+1840 MKELASGMRSKS
-1852 ENQGVAWWSQ
+1852 KDHGVTWWSQ
-1862 LWKMVEDKVNDDDL
+1862 LWKMVEDKVDDDDL
-1876 GPASGLLKAV
+1876 GPATGLLKAV
-1886 EELGQNKHY
+1886 EKYGEGHRY
-1895 SQGKRMSKFFADCSS
+1895 VWGAGGPTTFDCSG
-1910 LVSRALSK
+1910 LVMYALK
-1918 YYHAN
+1918 HAYGIDYPHFSG
-1923 WATPNGWALT
+1923 AQYALT
-1933 VAGLWQH
+1933 QH
-1940 AHRISRSEA
+1940 ISKSQA
-1949 KPGDPVF
+1949 KPGDLVF
-1956 WLPDTHVGI
+1956 WGHGGSEHVGV
-1965 YAGHGRYYSAYGP
+1965 YAGGSKYYSAESPSQGIHMNTLSSVVGYGSP
-1978 NDGGPVGM
+1978 L
-1986 QAVAPGAT
+1986 
-1994 FGRFNGLNTEG
+1994 FGRVKGLKQDSE
-2005 SKSKGVKIKANT
+2005 SKDVKVKTNSS
-2017 ALQKKIRGQVGRGFW
+2017 LQKHIKDQVGQGFW
-2032 KTIQKI
+2032 RTVQKI
-2038 ADKYGENA
+2038 ADKYGESSIPGTA
-2046 GMVGAFKLGGD
+2046 TPKQARQVI
-2057 VTQRARAIAN
+2057 QRAMEIAGVHGQNWVNGLATIAQHESGFRDIVNTWDSNAKAGTPSAGWFQMIEPTFKAN
-2067 ALKKAVPGATREGL
+2067 AKPGYNKWRNPLDQAISAIRYIQRKYGGIAHVPGIVSMR
-2081 AGIIGSWVFESGGL
+2081 
-2095 NPSAINPNGGAAGLG
+2095 NGGPY
-2110 QWFDRKPLLLAYAR
+2110 Q
-2124 RHGKSWK
+2124 
-2131 NPSLQLDFALHGDDS
+2131 
-2146 QDTATFKRIL
+2146 
-2156 KSHGSATSL
+2156 
-2165 AYAFSREWERGGFD
+2165 
-2179 AQHASAAESIYKAL
+2179 
-2193 HGYANGGIVNTP
+2193 GYANGGIVTSP
-2205 QLAMIGEGRGPET
+2205 QLAMIGEGRRPET

>member
-22 SLKSLDSAIRATTNA
+22 SLKSLDTAIRATTNA

-57 RYEGLSK
+57 RYEGLGK

-70 SKIGYLT
+70 SKISYLT

-214 KTKKDMDELSGSMRK
+214 KTKNEMNELSGSMRK

-235 DRLKNKISSVNKEAG
+235 DRLKTKISGVNKEAG

-258 VFAGSFIGNA
+258 VFAGSFVGNA

-277 GKLKGAVS
+277 GKLKGAVT

-477 AKTSGLQA
+477 AKTSGLQS
-485 LKDIMASPELLKG
+485 LKNIMSSPELLKG
-498 ANAIGSALSST
+498 ATAIGKALSST

-541 ISGII
+541 VSGII

-556 HGNTKKTEDP
+556 HGNAKKSADP
-566 LHMVKL
+566 LHIVKL
-572 TMDGLAKNK
+572 AMDGLAKNK

-592 AMAAVK
+592 AMAAAK
-598 GLKAITSPLTDLANI
+598 GISKIGGGFLSIASGSIKAYKNIKAFRSGLKGIDSVKEFKGAEGAFNKL
-613 KIGDKSLIGMLANGG
+613 
-628 LKFGKW
+628 GKT
-634 MLHPIKNATDAMDT
+634 ASTV
-648 LKIHMW
+648 
-654 NMHDRIEPLTKA
+654 
-666 FKSGFSKIGKFGQS
+666 FSKIKTGIS
-680 SWKAISKAWGKASDL
+680 KAISGK
-695 GSKAGKKI
+695 
-703 AKGFRATGDSL
+703 SL
-714 SRASRWS
+714 
-721 WKKIRSG
+721 
-728 FDGVKTFGQKLGQ
+728 
-741 QLVAGFQ
+741 
-748 KSIKVGRGLF
+748 
-758 TQKGGAGPLNGLLQ
+758 GGALQ
-772 SAHSAGG
+772 SAKSAGG
-779 LKNLTTAG
+779 FKNLTTAG

-794 SVGVAV
+794 GVGVAV

-839 GGPLGAAIGAKIGD
+839 GGPLGAAVGAKIGGI
-853 VVGKWGGDAVK
+853 VGKWGGDAVK

-886 WSAHNTFNKIGKWG
+886 WSTHDTFSKIGKWG
-900 SDVGKKFGQSLSKGK
+900 SDVGKKFGQSLNKGK
-915 SWVKKNSKE
+915 TFVKKNSKE

-930 NPIAGIPTLLYKN
+930 SPIAGIPALLYKN
-943 DPKFRKW
+943 NPKFRKW

-1158 IQKFFTGKLKVSNI
+1158 VQKFFTGKLKVGNL

-1261 LLFKNNSLIERAL
+1261 LLSKNNSLIERAL

-1363 KKASKKPDP
+1363 KKAAKKPDP

-1419 KTRSTRKRRSTRRRT
+1419 KT
-1434 ARSTRATRRRMTTR
+1434 RSTRATRRRMTTR

-1679 MRTTAGR
+1679 MRTAAGR

-1840 MKDLAQGMRSKS
+1840 MKELASGMRSKS
-1852 ENQGVAWWSQ
+1852 KDQGVTWWSQ
-1862 LWKMVEDKVNDDDL
+1862 LWKMVEDKVDDDDL
-1876 GPASGLLKAV
+1876 GPATGLLKAV
-1886 EELGQNKHY
+1886 EKYGEGHRY
-1895 SQGKRMSKFFADCSS
+1895 VWGAGGPTTFDCSG
-1910 LVSRALSK
+1910 LVMYALK
-1918 YYHAN
+1918 HAYGIDYPHFSG
-1923 WATPNGWALT
+1923 AQYALT
-1933 VAGLWQH
+1933 QH
-1940 AHRISRSEA
+1940 ISKSQA
-1949 KPGDPVF
+1949 KPGDLVF
-1956 WLPDTHVGI
+1956 WGHGGSEHVGV
-1965 YAGHGRYYSAYGP
+1965 YAGGSKYYSAESPSQGIHMNTLSSVVGYGSP
-1978 NDGGPVGM
+1978 L
-1986 QAVAPGAT
+1986 
-1994 FGRFNGLNTEG
+1994 FGRVKGLKQDSE
-2005 SKSKGVKIKANT
+2005 SKDVKVKTNSS
-2017 ALQKKIRGQVGRGFW
+2017 LQKHIKNQVGQGFW
-2032 KTIQKI
+2032 RTVQKI
-2038 ADKYGENA
+2038 ADKYGESSIPGTA
-2046 GMVGAFKLGGD
+2046 TPKQARQVI
-2057 VTQRARAIAN
+2057 QRAMEIAGVHGQNWVNGLATIAQHESGFRDIVNTWDSNAKAGTPSAGWFQMIEPTFKAN
-2067 ALKKAVPGATREGL
+2067 AKPGYNKWRNPLDQAISAIRYIQRKYGGIAHVPGIVSMR
-2081 AGIIGSWVFESGGL
+2081 
-2095 NPSAINPNGGAAGLG
+2095 NGGPY
-2110 QWFDRKPLLLAYAR
+2110 Q
-2124 RHGKSWK
+2124 
-2131 NPSLQLDFALHGDDS
+2131 
-2146 QDTATFKRIL
+2146 
-2156 KSHGSATSL
+2156 
-2165 AYAFSREWERGGFD
+2165 
-2179 AQHASAAESIYKAL
+2179 
-2193 HGYANGGIVNTP
+2193 GYANGGIVTSP
-2205 QLAMIGEGRGPET
+2205 QLAMIGEGRRPET

-2233 MNATLA
+2233 MSATLA

-2248 VADRRNSKSDEESR
+2248 VADRRNGKSDEESR

-2308 NIKLTTP
+2308 DIKLTTP

>member
-22 SLKSLDSAIRATTNA
+22 SLKSLDTAIRATTNA

-57 RYEGLSK
+57 RYEGLGK

-70 SKIGYLT
+70 SKISYLT

-143 NSRIQRLEAEGRQ
+143 TSRIQRLEAEGKQ

-163 LATYRASITSLT
+163 LSTYRASIESLT

-214 KTKKDMDELSGSMRK
+214 KTKNEMNELSGSMRK
-229 ANPTFF
+229 ANPTFL
-235 DRLKNKISSVNKEAG
+235 DRIKSKLGSVNKEAG

-277 GKLKGAVS
+277 GKLKGAVT

-307 AKGIETL
+307 TKTIADL

-334 LQTKMLNWSNIGT
+334 LQTKMLNWSNIGI

-417 KAMLKTG
+417 KSVLKTG

-498 ANAIGSALSST
+498 ATAIGNALSTT

-529 IGTELGKDLWKD
+529 IGTELGKDMWKD
-541 ISGII
+541 VSGVI

-566 LHMVKL
+566 LHTVKL

-598 GLKAITSPLTDLANI
+598 GLKAVTSPLTSLATM
-613 KIGDKSLIGMLANGG
+613 KIGKSSLIGLLAKGG
-628 LKFGKW
+628 TGLFKG

-666 FKSGFSKIGKFGQS
+666 FKSGFTKIGKFGQS
-680 SWKAISKAWGKASDL
+680 SWKVITKAWGKANDL
-695 GSKAGKKI
+695 GSKAGKGI
-703 AKGFRATGDSL
+703 VKGFKATGHGL
-714 SRASRWS
+714 ASAGKWS
-721 WKKIRSG
+721 WAKLKSG
-728 FDGVKTFGQKLGQ
+728 FGAAKSFGQTLGK
-741 QLVAGFQ
+741 QLVAGFK
-748 KSIKVGRGLF
+748 KSVQVGKGLF
-758 TQKGGAGPLNGLLQ
+758 TQKGGAGHLNGLLQ

-779 LKNLTTAG
+779 FKNLTTAG
-787 KVGTAAA
+787 KIGTSAAGI
-794 SVGVAV
+794 GVAV
-800 DAATS
+800 DSATS
-805 IVKGIKDKVGSRKQY
+805 IVKAIKDKVGSRKQY
-820 EDIGTGAGKAI
+820 EDVGTAAGKGI
-831 GGGIGLWF
+831 GGAIGLWF
-839 GGPLGAAIGAKIGD
+839 GGPAGATIGAKIGGI
-853 VVGKWGGDAVK
+853 VGKWGGDAVK
-864 SFQNGWNKK
+864 NFQNGWNQK

-886 WSAHNTFNKIGKWG
+886 WSTHDAFSKIGKWG
-900 SDVGKKFGQSLSKGK
+900 SDVGKKFGQSLNKGK
-915 SWVKKNSKE
+915 SFVKKNSKE

-930 NPIAGIPTLLYKN
+930 SPIAGIPALLYKN
-943 DPKFRKW
+943 NPKFRKW
-950 ANGVGKTFKKGFNSA
+950 ANSVGKNFKQGFNTA

-987 GKKYRQITSGI
+987 GKKYEQITSGI

-1003 KGWDIA
+1003 KGWDAA

-1023 TEKFAKNYIKTN
+1023 TASFAKKYVKTQ
-1035 KKANSETA
+1035 KKANSDTV

-1054 KNHGNL
+1054 KNHGDL
-1060 FKTLGQTAKTQ
+1060 FKTIGQTAKTQ

-1087 TTAAGI
+1087 TTTNGI
-1093 WKGLNQNASGMY
+1093 WKGLSQNVSGMY
-1105 KKLDTATHGGLGK
+1105 KKLDTATHGGLSK
-1118 VFNGFKDF
+1118 VFNGFEDF
-1126 GKNIKNFWDG
+1126 GKDIKNFWDD

-1158 IQKFFTGKLKVSNI
+1158 VQKFFTGKLKVGNL

-1237 TLFDRGVHL
+1237 TLFGRGVHL
-1246 ANGTVNLRRNSKSSK
+1246 ANGTVKLRNNKSSK
-1261 LLFKNNSLIERAL
+1261 LLSKNNSLIERAL

-1315 AAVRAKKE
+1315 AAARAKKE
-1323 QAQLKK
+1323 QEQLKK

-1363 KKASKKPDP
+1363 KKAAKKPDP

-1406 DNLNKK
+1406 ANLNKK

-1434 ARSTRATRRRMTTR
+1434 TRSTRATRRRTTTR
-1448 RRSTSTRTR
+1448 RRST

-1494 KASGIKTVA
+1494 KASGTKAVV
-1503 SLAKASKKIK
+1503 SLAKAARKIK
-1513 GSSHKVTVKASGVKA
+1513 GSSHKVAVKAVGVKA

-1537 KIKGKTHKVKVK
+1537 KIKGKTHKVRVK

-1559 QKNITSVHKHIDSLT
+1559 QKNVTSVHKRIDSLA
-1574 KAAKKDKF
+1574 KATKKDKF

-1667 GVHRVFSQFWTK
+1667 GVHRTFGQFWAK
-1679 MRTTAGR
+1679 MKTAAGR
-1686 GVNGVLRIVNS
+1686 GVNNVLRIVNS
-1697 AVGKIDTVISDFGGS
+1697 AVGKIDNVISDFGGS

-1718 VGLVHYASGT
+1718 VSLVHYASGT

-1734 MRRAITRPTLAVL
+1734 MRRAITGPTLAVL

-2038 ADKYGENA
+2038 ADKYGENT

-2110 QWFDRKPLLLAYAR
+2110 QWLDRKPLLMAYAR
-2124 RHGKSWK
+2124 RLGKSWK

-2233 MNATLA
+2233 MTATLA

-2248 VADRRNSKSDEESR
+2248 AADRRNSKSDEESR
-2262 EFRETVVLLLQQLVE
+2262 EFRETVVFLLQQLVE

>member
-90 QEEYNKYANK
+90 QEEYNKYVNK

-214 KTKKDMDELSGSMRK
+214 KTKNEMNELSGSMRK
-229 ANPTFF
+229 ANPTFL
-235 DRLKNKISSVNKEAG
+235 DRIKSKLGSVNKEAG

-322 AQTNMTGDNVAN
+322 SQTNMTGDNVAN

-362 SSKLSGDQIE
+362 SSKLSGDKIE

-382 STGKVTYSALNR
+382 STGKVTYSALSR

-417 KAMLKTG
+417 KSVLKTG

-435 ASAAKYSDTAF
+435 AAAGKYSDTAF

-477 AKTSGLQA
+477 AKTSGLQS
-485 LKDIMASPELLKG
+485 LKNIMSSPELLKG
-498 ANAIGSALSST
+498 ATAIGKALSST

-541 ISGII
+541 VSGII

-556 HGNTKKTEDP
+556 HGNAKKSADP
-566 LHMVKL
+566 LHIVKL
-572 TMDGLAKNK
+572 AMDGLAKNK

-592 AMAAVK
+592 AMAAAK
-598 GLKAITSPLTDLANI
+598 GISKIGGGFLSIASGSIKAYKNIKAFRSGLKGIDNVKEFKGTEGAFNKL
-613 KIGDKSLIGMLANGG
+613 
-628 LKFGKW
+628 GKT
-634 MLHPIKNATDAMDT
+634 ASTV
-648 LKIHMW
+648 
-654 NMHDRIEPLTKA
+654 
-666 FKSGFSKIGKFGQS
+666 FSKIKTGL
-680 SWKAISKAWGKASDL
+680 SKATSGK
-695 GSKAGKKI
+695 
-703 AKGFRATGDSL
+703 SL
-714 SRASRWS
+714 
-721 WKKIRSG
+721 
-728 FDGVKTFGQKLGQ
+728 
-741 QLVAGFQ
+741 
-748 KSIKVGRGLF
+748 
-758 TQKGGAGPLNGLLQ
+758 GGALQ
-772 SAHSAGG
+772 SVKSAGG
-779 LKNLTTAG
+779 FKNLTTAG

-794 SVGVAV
+794 GVGVAV

-839 GGPLGAAIGAKIGD
+839 GGPLGAAIGAKIGG

-886 WSAHNTFNKIGKWG
+886 WSTHDTFNKIGKWG

-943 DPKFRKW
+943 NPKFKKW
-950 ANGVGKTFKKGFNSA
+950 ADSVGKNFKKGFNSA

-978 NVSNFNKSV
+978 NVSSFNKSV
-987 GKKYRQITSGI
+987 GKKYKQITTGI

-1003 KGWDIA
+1003 KGWDAA

-1023 TEKFAKNYIKTN
+1023 TEKFAKNYVKTQ
-1035 KKANSETA
+1035 KKANSETV

-1054 KNHGNL
+1054 KNHGDL

-1093 WKGLNQNASGMY
+1093 WKGLRTNASDMY
-1105 KKLDTATHGGLGK
+1105 AKLNKSTHGGLGK
-1118 VFNGFKDF
+1118 VFDGFKDF

-1158 IQKFFTGKLKVSNI
+1158 IQKFFTGKLKVGNI

-1226 GEDVINAHDLA
+1226 GEDVINARDLA
-1237 TLFDRGVHL
+1237 TLFGRGVHL
-1246 ANGTVNLRRNSKSSK
+1246 ANGTVHLSKDHKYSK
-1261 LLFKNNSLIERAL
+1261 KNYELA
-1274 KLYKAE
+1274 
-1280 VKKRDKRNKDRKDHR
+1280 KKRVIED
-1295 NKLDRKREQ
+1295 
-1304 KNSSSKAERAK
+1304 
-1315 AAVRAKKE
+1315 KKE
-1323 QAQLKK
+1323 LEK
-1329 LGDRISSALK
+1329 LGDKISNALK
-1339 HKNGNEVHRL
+1339 HRNGNEARHL
-1349 TAEFNRL
+1349 TAEFNKL

-1363 KKASKKPDP
+1363 KKAAKKPDP

-1412 SKKTKRK
+1412 SKKTKSK
-1419 KTRSTRKRRSTRRRT
+1419 KTGSTRKRRTTRRKT
-1434 ARSTRATRRRMTTR
+1434 TRATRRRTTTR
-1448 RRSTSTRTR
+1448 RRSTTTSTR

-1494 KASGIKTVA
+1494 KASGVKTVEA
-1503 SLAKASKKIK
+1503 LAKAAKKIK
-1513 GSSHKVTVKASGVKA
+1513 GGSHKVTVKTSG
-1528 LTKLYKATK
+1528 TKSLNQLYKATK
-1537 KIKGKTHKVKVK
+1537 KIKGKTHRVRVK

-1554 GLKSL
+1554 ALKSL
-1559 QKNITSVHKHIDSLT
+1559 QKNITSVHKRVDSLS

-1582 GKDIAKQAEEAV
+1582 GKSIAKQAEEAV

-1641 TGQSRLTHEMSTFSS
+1641 SGQSKLTHEMSSFSS
-1656 HYKKD
+1656 RYKKD
-1661 WTSLEN
+1661 WGSLEN
-1667 GVHRVFSQFWTK
+1667 GIHRTFGQFWSK
-1679 MRTTAGR
+1679 MKSAAGR
-1686 GVNGVLRIVNS
+1686 GVNNVLKIVNS
-1697 AVGKIDTVISDFGGS
+1697 AISKIDSVISDFGGS

-1734 MRRAITRPTLAVL
+1734 IRRAITKPTFAVL
-1747 NDGNDSPETGNKE
+1747 NDGNDSPETGNRE

-1773 QGRNTPMLLG
+1773 QGRNVPLLLG

-1798 FTHFASGTGALK
+1798 FTHYASGTGALH
-1810 KLYEIAKHNWE
+1810 KLYEVAKHNWSN
-1821 HPTKTGQSMFNA
+1821 PTKTGNLMFSA

-1840 MKDLAQGMRSKS
+1840 MKELASGMRSKS
-1852 ENQGVAWWSQ
+1852 KDQGVTWWSQ
-1862 LWKMVEDKVNDDDL
+1862 LWKMVEDKVDDDDL
-1876 GPASGLLKAV
+1876 GPATGLLKAV
-1886 EELGQNKHY
+1886 EKYGEGHRY
-1895 SQGKRMSKFFADCSS
+1895 VWGAGGPTTFDCSG
-1910 LVSRALSK
+1910 LVMYALK
-1918 YYHAN
+1918 HAYGIDYPHFSG
-1923 WATPNGWALT
+1923 AQYALT
-1933 VAGLWQH
+1933 QH
-1940 AHRISRSEA
+1940 ISKSQA
-1949 KPGDPVF
+1949 KPGDLVF
-1956 WLPDTHVGI
+1956 WGHGGSEHVGV
-1965 YAGHGRYYSAYGP
+1965 YAGGSKYYSAESPSQGIHMNTLSSVVGYGSP
-1978 NDGGPVGM
+1978 L
-1986 QAVAPGAT
+1986 
-1994 FGRFNGLNTEG
+1994 FGRVKGLKQDSE
-2005 SKSKGVKIKANT
+2005 SKDVKVKTNSS
-2017 ALQKKIRGQVGRGFW
+2017 LQKHIKDQVGQGFW
-2032 KTIQKI
+2032 RTVQKI
-2038 ADKYGENA
+2038 ADKYGESSIPGTA
-2046 GMVGAFKLGGD
+2046 TPKQARQVI
-2057 VTQRARAIAN
+2057 QRAMEIAGVHGQNWVNGLATIAQHESGFRDIVNTWDSNAKAGTPSAGWFQMIEPTFKAN
-2067 ALKKAVPGATREGL
+2067 AKPGYNKWRNPLDQAISAIRYIQRKYGGIAHVPGIVSMR
-2081 AGIIGSWVFESGGL
+2081 
-2095 NPSAINPNGGAAGLG
+2095 NGGPY
-2110 QWFDRKPLLLAYAR
+2110 Q
-2124 RHGKSWK
+2124 
-2131 NPSLQLDFALHGDDS
+2131 
-2146 QDTATFKRIL
+2146 
-2156 KSHGSATSL
+2156 
-2165 AYAFSREWERGGFD
+2165 
-2179 AQHASAAESIYKAL
+2179 
-2193 HGYANGGIVNTP
+2193 GYANGGIVTSP
-2205 QLAMIGEGRGPET
+2205 QLAMIGEGRRPET

-2262 EFRETVVLLLQQLVE
+2262 EFRETVVLLLQQLVA

-2308 NIKLTTP
+2308 DIKLTTP

>member
-70 SKIGYLT
+70 SKISYLT

-163 LATYRASITSLT
+163 LSTYRASIESLT

-214 KTKKDMDELSGSMRK
+214 KTKNEMNELSGSMRK

-258 VFAGSFIGNA
+258 VFAGSFVGNA

-277 GKLKGAVS
+277 GKLKGAVT

-435 ASAAKYSDTAF
+435 ALAAKYSDTAF

-485 LKDIMASPELLKG
+485 LKDIMASPDLLKG
-498 ANAIGSALSST
+498 ATAIGNALSST

-521 GITSDVTH
+521 GITSDITH

-581 TAIQWISKAII
+581 TAIQWISKAIV

-598 GLKAITSPLTDLANI
+598 GLKAVTSPLVGLANI
-613 KIGDKSLIGMLANGG
+613 KIGDKSLIGMLAKGG
-628 LKFGKW
+628 FKFGKG
-634 MLHPIKNATDAMDT
+634 MLHPINSITNTWDKFLIHLSNGKTRVGKITDA
-648 LKIHMW
+648 
-654 NMHDRIEPLTKA
+654 
-666 FKSGFSKIGKFGQS
+666 FKTGFSKIGKFGQS
-680 SWKAISKAWGKASDL
+680 SWKVISKAWGKASDL
-695 GSKAGKKI
+695 GSKAGKGI
-703 AKGFRATGDSL
+703 VKGFKATGHGL
-714 SRASRWS
+714 ASVGKWS
-721 WKKIRSG
+721 WSKIKSG
-728 FDGVKTFGQKLGQ
+728 FGTARSFGQTLGK
-741 QLVAGFQ
+741 QLVAGF
-748 KSIKVGRGLF
+748 KASVKIGKGLF
-758 TQKGGAGPLNGLLQ
+758 TQKGGAGIFNGALQ
-772 SAHSAGG
+772 STKSAGG
-779 LKNLTTAG
+779 FNNLTTAG

-794 SVGVAV
+794 GVGVAV

-839 GGPLGAAIGAKIGD
+839 GGPLGAAIGAKIGG

-886 WSAHNTFNKIGKWG
+886 WSAHDTFNKIGKWG

-943 DPKFRKW
+943 NPKFRKW
-950 ANGVGKTFKKGFNSA
+950 ANGVGKTFKKGFNFA

-987 GKKYRQITSGI
+987 GKKYKQITSGI

-1003 KGWDIA
+1003 KGWNTA
-1009 YKHASKGTKQIMRS
+1009 YKHVSKGTKQIMRS
-1023 TEKFAKNYIKTN
+1023 TEKFAKNYVKTQ
-1035 KKANSETA
+1035 KKANSDTA

-1087 TTAAGI
+1087 ATANGI
-1093 WKGLNQNASGMY
+1093 WKGLRTNASDMY
-1105 KKLDTATHGGLGK
+1105 DKLNKSTHGGLGK
-1118 VFNGFKDF
+1118 VFDGFKDF
-1126 GKNIKNFWDG
+1126 GKNINNFWDG

-1149 KGLQDAAGN
+1149 KSLQDAAGN

-1226 GEDVINAHDLA
+1226 GEDVINARDLA
-1237 TLFDRGVHL
+1237 TLFGRGVHL
-1246 ANGTVNLRRNSKSSK
+1246 ANGTVHLSKDHKYSK
-1261 LLFKNNSLIERAL
+1261 KNYELA
-1274 KLYKAE
+1274 
-1280 VKKRDKRNKDRKDHR
+1280 KKRAIED
-1295 NKLDRKREQ
+1295 
-1304 KNSSSKAERAK
+1304 
-1315 AAVRAKKE
+1315 KKE
-1323 QAQLKK
+1323 LEK
-1329 LGDRISSALK
+1329 LGDKISNALK
-1339 HKNGNEVHRL
+1339 HRNGNEARHL
-1349 TAEFNRL
+1349 TAEFNKL

-1363 KKASKKPDP
+1363 KKAAKKPDP

-1412 SKKTKRK
+1412 SKKTKSK
-1419 KTRSTRKRRSTRRRT
+1419 KTGSTRKRRTTRRKT
-1434 ARSTRATRRRMTTR
+1434 TRATRRRTTTR
-1448 RRSTSTRTR
+1448 RRSTTTSTR

-1494 KASGIKTVA
+1494 KASGVKTVEA
-1503 SLAKASKKIK
+1503 LAKAAKKIK
-1513 GSSHKVTVKASGVKA
+1513 GGSHKVTVKTSG
-1528 LTKLYKATK
+1528 TKSLNQLYKATK
-1537 KIKGKTHKVKVK
+1537 KIKGKTHRVRVK

-1554 GLKSL
+1554 ALKSL
-1559 QKNITSVHKHIDSLT
+1559 QKNITSVHKRVDSLS

-1582 GKDIAKQAEEAV
+1582 GKSIAKQAEEAV

-1641 TGQSRLTHEMSTFSS
+1641 SGQSKLTHEMSSFSS
-1656 HYKKD
+1656 RYKKD
-1661 WTSLEN
+1661 WGSLEN
-1667 GVHRVFSQFWTK
+1667 GIHRTFGQFWSK
-1679 MRTTAGR
+1679 MKSAAGR
-1686 GVNGVLRIVNS
+1686 GVNNVLKIVNS
-1697 AVGKIDTVISDFGGS
+1697 AISKIDSVISDFGGS

-1734 MRRAITRPTLAVL
+1734 IRRAITKPTFAVL
-1747 NDGNDSPETGNKE
+1747 NDGNDSPETGNRE

-1773 QGRNTPMLLG
+1773 QGRNVPLLLG

-1798 FTHFASGTGALK
+1798 FTHYASGTGALH
-1810 KLYEIAKHNWE
+1810 KLYEVAKHNWSN
-1821 HPTKTGQSMFNA
+1821 PTKTGNLMFSA

-1840 MKDLAQGMRSKS
+1840 MKELASGMRSKS
-1852 ENQGVAWWSQ
+1852 KDQGVTWWSQ
-1862 LWKMVEDKVNDDDL
+1862 LWKMVEDKVDDDDL
-1876 GPASGLLKAV
+1876 GPATGLLKAV
-1886 EELGQNKHY
+1886 EKYGEGHRY
-1895 SQGKRMSKFFADCSS
+1895 VWGAGGPTTFDCSG
-1910 LVSRALSK
+1910 LVMYALK
-1918 YYHAN
+1918 HAYGIDYPHFSG
-1923 WATPNGWALT
+1923 AQYALT
-1933 VAGLWQH
+1933 QH
-1940 AHRISRSEA
+1940 ISKSQA
-1949 KPGDPVF
+1949 KPGDLVF
-1956 WLPDTHVGI
+1956 WGHGGSEHVGV
-1965 YAGHGRYYSAYGP
+1965 YAGGSKYYSAESPSQGIHMNTLSSVVGYGSP
-1978 NDGGPVGM
+1978 L
-1986 QAVAPGAT
+1986 
-1994 FGRFNGLNTEG
+1994 FGRVKGLKQD
-2005 SKSKGVKIKANT
+2005 SKSKDVKVKTNSS
-2017 ALQKKIRGQVGRGFW
+2017 LQKHIKDQVGQGFW
-2032 KTIQKI
+2032 RTVQKI
-2038 ADKYGENA
+2038 ADKYGESSIPGTA
-2046 GMVGAFKLGGD
+2046 TPKQARQVI
-2057 VTQRARAIAN
+2057 QRAMEIAGVHGQNWVNGLATIAQHESGFRDIVNTWDSNAKAGTPSAGWFQMIEPTFKAN
-2067 ALKKAVPGATREGL
+2067 AKPGYNKWRNPLDQAISAIRYIQRKYGGIAHVPGIVSMR
-2081 AGIIGSWVFESGGL
+2081 
-2095 NPSAINPNGGAAGLG
+2095 NGGPY
-2110 QWFDRKPLLLAYAR
+2110 Q
-2124 RHGKSWK
+2124 
-2131 NPSLQLDFALHGDDS
+2131 
-2146 QDTATFKRIL
+2146 
-2156 KSHGSATSL
+2156 
-2165 AYAFSREWERGGFD
+2165 
-2179 AQHASAAESIYKAL
+2179 
-2193 HGYANGGIVNTP
+2193 GYANGGIVTSP

-2262 EFRETVVLLLQQLVE
+2262 EFRETIVLLLQQLVE

-2308 NIKLTTP
+2308 DIKLTTP

>member
-70 SKIGYLT
+70 SKISYLT

-163 LATYRASITSLT
+163 LSTYRASIESLT

-214 KTKKDMDELSGSMRK
+214 KTKNEMNELSGSMRK

-258 VFAGSFIGNA
+258 VFAGSFVGNA

-277 GKLKGAVS
+277 GKLKGAVT

-404 QLAKGAGMSEDKL
+404 QLAKGAGISEDKL

-435 ASAAKYSDTAF
+435 ASAGKYSDTAF

-477 AKTSGLQA
+477 AKTSGLQS
-485 LKDIMASPELLKG
+485 LKNIMSSPELLKG
-498 ANAIGSALSST
+498 ATAIGKALSST

-541 ISGII
+541 VSGII

-556 HGNTKKTEDP
+556 HGNAKKSADP
-566 LHMVKL
+566 LHIVKL
-572 TMDGLAKNK
+572 AMDGLAKNK

-592 AMAAVK
+592 AMAAAK
-598 GLKAITSPLTDLANI
+598 GISKIGGGFLSIASGSIKAYKNIKAFRSGLKGIDSVKEFKGAEGAFNKL
-613 KIGDKSLIGMLANGG
+613 
-628 LKFGKW
+628 GKT
-634 MLHPIKNATDAMDT
+634 ASTV
-648 LKIHMW
+648 
-654 NMHDRIEPLTKA
+654 
-666 FKSGFSKIGKFGQS
+666 FSKIKTGIS
-680 SWKAISKAWGKASDL
+680 KAISGK
-695 GSKAGKKI
+695 
-703 AKGFRATGDSL
+703 SL
-714 SRASRWS
+714 
-721 WKKIRSG
+721 
-728 FDGVKTFGQKLGQ
+728 
-741 QLVAGFQ
+741 
-748 KSIKVGRGLF
+748 
-758 TQKGGAGPLNGLLQ
+758 GGALQ
-772 SAHSAGG
+772 SAKSAGG
-779 LKNLTTAG
+779 FKNLTTAG

-794 SVGVAV
+794 GVGVAV

-839 GGPLGAAIGAKIGD
+839 GGPLGAAVGAKIGGI
-853 VVGKWGGDAVK
+853 VGKWGGDAVK

-886 WSAHNTFNKIGKWG
+886 WSTRDTFTKIGKWG
-900 SDVGKKFGQSLSKGK
+900 SDVGKKFGQSLNKGK
-915 SWVKKNSKE
+915 SFVKKNSKE

-930 NPIAGIPTLLYKN
+930 SPIAGIPALLYKN
-943 DPKFRKW
+943 NPKFKKW
-950 ANGVGKTFKKGFNSA
+950 ADSVGKNFKQGFNTA

-978 NVSNFNKSV
+978 NISNFNKSV
-987 GKKYRQITSGI
+987 GKKYKQVTTDI
-998 GKTFK
+998 GKEFK
-1003 KGWDIA
+1003 KGWDAA

-1023 TEKFAKNYIKTN
+1023 TASFAKKYVQTQ
-1035 KKANSETA
+1035 KKANSETV

-1087 TTAAGI
+1087 TTATGI

-1105 KKLDTATHGGLGK
+1105 KKLDAATHGGLSK

-1126 GKNIKNFWDG
+1126 GKDIKNFWDD

-1149 KGLQDAAGN
+1149 KSLQDAAGN
-1158 IQKFFTGKLKVSNI
+1158 VQKFFTGKLKVGNL

-1261 LLFKNNSLIERAL
+1261 LLSKNNSLIERAL

-1349 TAEFNRL
+1349 TAEFNKL

-1363 KKASKKPDP
+1363 KKAAKKPDP

-1419 KTRSTRKRRSTRRRT
+1419 KTRSTRKRRTTRRKN
-1434 ARSTRATRRRMTTR
+1434 TRATRRRTTTR
-1448 RRSTSTRTR
+1448 RRSTTTSTR

-1494 KASGIKTVA
+1494 KASGVKTVEA
-1503 SLAKASKKIK
+1503 LAKAAKKIK
-1513 GSSHKVTVKASGVKA
+1513 GGSHKVTVKTSG
-1528 LTKLYKATK
+1528 TKSLNQLYKATK
-1537 KIKGKTHKVKVK
+1537 KIKGKTHRVRVK

-1554 GLKSL
+1554 ALKSL
-1559 QKNITSVHKHIDSLT
+1559 QKNITSVHKRVDSLS

-1582 GKDIAKQAEEAV
+1582 GKSIAKQAEEAV

-1667 GVHRVFSQFWTK
+1667 GVHQTFGQFWAK
-1679 MRTTAGR
+1679 MKTAAGR
-1686 GVNGVLRIVNS
+1686 GVNNVLRIVNS
-1697 AVGKIDTVISDFGGS
+1697 AVGKIDNVISDFGGS

-1773 QGRNTPMLLG
+1773 QGRNVPLLLG

-1798 FTHFASGTGALK
+1798 FTHYASGTGALH
-1810 KLYEIAKHNWE
+1810 KLYEIAKHNWSNSS
-1821 HPTKTGQSMFNA
+1821 KTGNAMFSA

-1840 MKDLAQGMRSKS
+1840 MKELASGMRSKS
-1852 ENQGVAWWSQ
+1852 KDQGVDWWSQ
-1862 LWKMVEDKVNDDDL
+1862 LWKMVEDKVDDDDL
-1876 GPASGLLKAV
+1876 GPATGLLKAV
-1886 EELGQNKHY
+1886 EKYGEGHRY
-1895 SQGKRMSKFFADCSS
+1895 VWGAGGPTTFDCSG
-1910 LVSRALSK
+1910 LVMYALK
-1918 YYHAN
+1918 HAYGIDYPHFSG
-1923 WATPNGWALT
+1923 AQYALT
-1933 VAGLWQH
+1933 QH
-1940 AHRISRSEA
+1940 ISKSQA
-1949 KPGDPVF
+1949 KPGDLVF
-1956 WLPDTHVGI
+1956 WGHGGSEHVGV
-1965 YAGHGRYYSAYGP
+1965 YAGGSKYYSAESPSQGIHMNTLSSVVGYGSP
-1978 NDGGPVGM
+1978 L
-1986 QAVAPGAT
+1986 
-1994 FGRFNGLNTEG
+1994 FGRVKGLKQDSE
-2005 SKSKGVKIKANT
+2005 SKDVKVKTNSS
-2017 ALQKKIRGQVGRGFW
+2017 LQKHIKDQVGQGFW
-2032 KTIQKI
+2032 RTVQKI
-2038 ADKYGENA
+2038 ADKYGESSIPGTA
-2046 GMVGAFKLGGD
+2046 TPKQARQVI
-2057 VTQRARAIAN
+2057 QRAMEIAGVHGQNWVNGLATIAQHESGFRDIVNTWDSNAKAGTPSAGWFQMIEPTFKAN
-2067 ALKKAVPGATREGL
+2067 AKPGYNKWRNPLDQAISAIRYIQRKYGGIAHVPGIVSMR
-2081 AGIIGSWVFESGGL
+2081 
-2095 NPSAINPNGGAAGLG
+2095 NGGPY
-2110 QWFDRKPLLLAYAR
+2110 Q
-2124 RHGKSWK
+2124 
-2131 NPSLQLDFALHGDDS
+2131 
-2146 QDTATFKRIL
+2146 
-2156 KSHGSATSL
+2156 
-2165 AYAFSREWERGGFD
+2165 
-2179 AQHASAAESIYKAL
+2179 
-2193 HGYANGGIVNTP
+2193 GYANGGIVTSP
-2205 QLAMIGEGRGPET
+2205 QLAMIGEGRRPET

-2262 EFRETVVLLLQQLVE
+2262 EFRETVVLLLQQLVA

-2308 NIKLTTP
+2308 DIKLTTP

>member
-1 MVKISNIMSTTIDIN
+1 MVKINNIMSTTIDIN

-214 KTKKDMDELSGSMRK
+214 KTKNEMNELSGSMRK

-404 QLAKGAGMSEDKL
+404 QLAKGAGISEDKL

-435 ASAAKYSDTAF
+435 ASAGKYSDTAF

-477 AKTSGLQA
+477 AKTSGLQS
-485 LKDIMASPELLKG
+485 LKNIMSSPELLKG
-498 ANAIGSALSST
+498 ATAIGKALSST

-541 ISGII
+541 VSGII

-556 HGNTKKTEDP
+556 HGNAKKSADP
-566 LHMVKL
+566 LHIVKL
-572 TMDGLAKNK
+572 AMDGLAKNK

-592 AMAAVK
+592 AMAAAK
-598 GLKAITSPLTDLANI
+598 GISKIGGGFLSIASGSIKAYKNIKAFRSGLKGIDSVKEFKGAEGAFNKL
-613 KIGDKSLIGMLANGG
+613 
-628 LKFGKW
+628 GKT
-634 MLHPIKNATDAMDT
+634 ASTV
-648 LKIHMW
+648 
-654 NMHDRIEPLTKA
+654 
-666 FKSGFSKIGKFGQS
+666 FSKIKTGIS
-680 SWKAISKAWGKASDL
+680 KAISGK
-695 GSKAGKKI
+695 
-703 AKGFRATGDSL
+703 SL
-714 SRASRWS
+714 
-721 WKKIRSG
+721 
-728 FDGVKTFGQKLGQ
+728 
-741 QLVAGFQ
+741 
-748 KSIKVGRGLF
+748 
-758 TQKGGAGPLNGLLQ
+758 GGALQ
-772 SAHSAGG
+772 SAKSAGG
-779 LKNLTTAG
+779 FKNLTTAG

-831 GGGIGLWF
+831 GGGIGLYF
-839 GGPLGAAIGAKIGD
+839 GGPLGAAVGAKIGG

-886 WSAHNTFNKIGKWG
+886 WSTHDTFNKIGKWG

-943 DPKFRKW
+943 NPKFRKW

-978 NVSNFNKSV
+978 NISNFNKSV

-1023 TEKFAKNYIKTN
+1023 TEKFAKNYVKTQ

-1093 WKGLNQNASGMY
+1093 WKGLRTNASDMY
-1105 KKLDTATHGGLGK
+1105 AKLNKSTHGGLGK
-1118 VFNGFKDF
+1118 VFDGFKDF

-1158 IQKFFTGKLKVSNI
+1158 IQKFFTGKLKVGNI

-1226 GEDVINAHDLA
+1226 GEDVINARDLA
-1237 TLFDRGVHL
+1237 TLFGRGVHL
-1246 ANGTVNLRRNSKSSK
+1246 ANGTVHLSKDHKYSK
-1261 LLFKNNSLIERAL
+1261 KNYELA
-1274 KLYKAE
+1274 
-1280 VKKRDKRNKDRKDHR
+1280 KKRAIED
-1295 NKLDRKREQ
+1295 
-1304 KNSSSKAERAK
+1304 
-1315 AAVRAKKE
+1315 KKE
-1323 QAQLKK
+1323 LEK
-1329 LGDRISSALK
+1329 LGDKISNALK
-1339 HKNGNEVHRL
+1339 HRNGNEARHL
-1349 TAEFNRL
+1349 TAEFNKL

-1363 KKASKKPDP
+1363 KKAAKKPDP

-1412 SKKTKRK
+1412 SKKTKSK
-1419 KTRSTRKRRSTRRRT
+1419 KTGSTRKRRTTRRKT
-1434 ARSTRATRRRMTTR
+1434 TRATRRRTTTR
-1448 RRSTSTRTR
+1448 RRSTTTSTR

-1494 KASGIKTVA
+1494 KASGVKTVEA
-1503 SLAKASKKIK
+1503 LAKAAKKIK
-1513 GSSHKVTVKASGVKA
+1513 GGSHKVTVKTSG
-1528 LTKLYKATK
+1528 TKSLNQLYKATK
-1537 KIKGKTHKVKVK
+1537 KIKGKTHRVRVK

-1554 GLKSL
+1554 ALKSL
-1559 QKNITSVHKHIDSLT
+1559 QKNITSVHKRVDSLS

-1582 GKDIAKQAEEAV
+1582 GKSIAKQAEEAV

-1641 TGQSRLTHEMSTFSS
+1641 SGQSKLTHEMSSFSS
-1656 HYKKD
+1656 RYKKD
-1661 WTSLEN
+1661 WGSLEN
-1667 GVHRVFSQFWTK
+1667 GIHRTFGQFWSK
-1679 MRTTAGR
+1679 MKSAAGR
-1686 GVNGVLRIVNS
+1686 GVNNVLKIVNS
-1697 AVGKIDTVISDFGGS
+1697 AISKIDSVISDFGGS

-1734 MRRAITRPTLAVL
+1734 IRRAITKPTFAVL
-1747 NDGNDSPETGNKE
+1747 NDGNDSPETGNRE

-1773 QGRNTPMLLG
+1773 QGRNVPLLLG

-1798 FTHFASGTGALK
+1798 FTHYASGTGALH
-1810 KLYEIAKHNWE
+1810 KLYEVAKHNWSN
-1821 HPTKTGQSMFNA
+1821 PTKTGNLMFSA

-1840 MKDLAQGMRSKS
+1840 MKELASGMRSKS
-1852 ENQGVAWWSQ
+1852 KDQGVTWWSQ
-1862 LWKMVEDKVNDDDL
+1862 LWKMVEDKVDDDDL
-1876 GPASGLLKAV
+1876 GPATGLLKAV
-1886 EELGQNKHY
+1886 EKYGEGHRY
-1895 SQGKRMSKFFADCSS
+1895 VWGAGGPTTFDCSG
-1910 LVSRALSK
+1910 LVMYALK
-1918 YYHAN
+1918 HAYGIDYPHFSG
-1923 WATPNGWALT
+1923 AQYALT
-1933 VAGLWQH
+1933 QH
-1940 AHRISRSEA
+1940 ISKSQA
-1949 KPGDPVF
+1949 KPGDLVF
-1956 WLPDTHVGI
+1956 WGHGGSEHVGV
-1965 YAGHGRYYSAYGP
+1965 YAGGSKYYSAESPSQGIHMNTLSSVVGYGSP
-1978 NDGGPVGM
+1978 L
-1986 QAVAPGAT
+1986 
-1994 FGRFNGLNTEG
+1994 FGRVKGLKQDSE
-2005 SKSKGVKIKANT
+2005 SKDVKVKTNSS
-2017 ALQKKIRGQVGRGFW
+2017 LQKHIKNQVGQGFW
-2032 KTIQKI
+2032 RTVQKI
-2038 ADKYGENA
+2038 ADKYGESSIPGTA
-2046 GMVGAFKLGGD
+2046 TPKQARQVI
-2057 VTQRARAIAN
+2057 QRAMEIAGVHGQNWVNGLATIAQHESGFRDIVNTWDSNAKAGTPSAGWFQMIEPTFKAN
-2067 ALKKAVPGATREGL
+2067 AKPGYSKWRNPLDQAISAIRYIQRKYGGIAHVPGIVSMR
-2081 AGIIGSWVFESGGL
+2081 
-2095 NPSAINPNGGAAGLG
+2095 NGGPY
-2110 QWFDRKPLLLAYAR
+2110 Q
-2124 RHGKSWK
+2124 
-2131 NPSLQLDFALHGDDS
+2131 
-2146 QDTATFKRIL
+2146 
-2156 KSHGSATSL
+2156 
-2165 AYAFSREWERGGFD
+2165 
-2179 AQHASAAESIYKAL
+2179 
-2193 HGYANGGIVNTP
+2193 GYANGGIVTSP

-2308 NIKLTTP
+2308 DIKLTTP